1 MNIKKMSIFF
11 LAALV
16 SATTFLS
23 CNVKE
28 DNGGG
33 SDKEPEK
40 PTLTEIKFKAELPD
54 APAGFKT
61 TWSAGDEIVVYSVKG
76 NFTSKETMKATDV
89 TSDGK
94 TATFVSSGKLLKEA
108 EYFYGMLKDC
118 GVKGFKLKQYWSTD
132 NMDRCRDAVPSVT
145 VAGCDKNDMTLKF
158 QNMFSLLSMTVT
170 NPDTKYVRVS
180 GNNGEVINKNAFIAF
195 ADYTLSDNPS
205 PDFESTVSIRK
216 YVNGAG
222 TYHIGLRPDLL
233 LNSGYTIVACDA
245 SDNVIGRI
253 ASYETLE
260 TQPGKVYNAGE
271 IEALRELSPVFDESK
286 IALSLAAISDVHI
299 EGSSDAYANKFT
311 AALNQ
316 LKAKAAE
323 NDANGIDGV
332 LVAGDLIQK
341 AEVTMAQNFKALY
354 EEVFNPTDVPMIYTV
369 GNHDM
374 NPKYDWTPSTVA
386 QSVAMANT
394 FGDDYFKTDIDNTM
408 RNNYEARHCVIGG
421 YHILAVTPNGDQ
433 PITYSP
439 NVITWLDQ
447 QLDAITKTDP
457 NRYVIV
463 LTHPM
468 IYNTIYGSLLGEDGG
483 VWTSTLPNYWA
494 TRVLTGVLEKY
505 PQVVSFHGHLHF
517 PINDPRSLWQ
527 GKWTALGCGSTR
539 YMAIEPAGWEGISNT
554 PTVMND
560 ANNFSQGY
568 LVQFDVNGNMRIVKM
583 DFFNNGT
590 IGEPYVMQYPDAA
603 GANLAK
609 YNNVTR
615 KAANQAP
622 TMSTIEA
629 KDVKDNEA
637 ASVTFAAGK
646 DDEFVHHYVITLS
659 KGGNVV
665 ATKKILADFYLHPNT
680 SEMKSS
686 WTYGFGTLSES
697 GQYTVSVVAVDSWD
711 AESAPVTATFNCGDV
726 TPSEKVDKWV
736 DDAAGSQAISAS
748 GTPTGGDGWLTYADG
763 KVSWTANTTGHP
775 RTSTLTFEN
784 GSSFKLTQIAPA
796 DFKGG
801 WKFTTK
807 IFAGAGASAKAA
819 DPGVMSV
826 TFVDP
831 LKPATLKDVDGVEHT
846 NNIGLKGLFFD
857 TILDA
862 CVDINYEA
870 ETARIG
876 FFLDAR
882 DGSGQAVNGKYAAYI
897 PGIATRTDK
906 AWSSPWQYAETE
918 LGDPDYVWFWFSV
931 SEDFNTIQ
939 YTNRTENTPVEFQT
953 LTQYLNKTMNQIC
966 AISVVLSDT
975 NVFNHSTVSTTGN
988 KGIGVYSNVFQCN
1001 PKGHVGEFFTR
1012 K

>member
-1 MNIKKMSIFF
+1 MNIKKMSIFI

-158 QNMFSLLSMTVT
+158 QNMFSLLSVTVT

-271 IEALRELSPVFDESK
+271 IEAPRELSPVFDESK

-323 NDANGIDGV
+323 SDANGIDGV
-332 LVAGDLIQK
+332 MVVGDLIQR
-341 AEVTMAQNFKALY
+341 AEITMAQNFKALY
-354 EEVFNPTDVPMIYTV
+354 EDVFKPTEVPMIYTV

-568 LVQFDVNGNMRIVKM
+568 LVQFDVNGNMRVVKM

-622 TMSTIEA
+622 TMSTIDV
-629 KDVKDNEA
+629 KDVKEA
-637 ASVTFAAGK
+637 ETASVTFAAGK
-646 DDEFVHHYVITLS
+646 DDEFVHHYIVTLS
-659 KGGNVV
+659 KAGNVV
-665 ATKKILADFYLHPNT
+665 ATKKILADFYLHPKT

-686 WTYGFGTLSES
+686 WTVDFGTLSES
-697 GQYTVSVVAVDSWD
+697 GQYTVTVVAVDSWD
-711 AESAPVTATFNCGDV
+711 AESAPVSATFNCGDIA
-726 TPSEKVDKWV
+726 PSEKVELWEDDKSGSRELSGPV
-736 DDAAGSQAISAS
+736 ADNGKTAGV
-748 GTPTGGDGWLTYADG
+748 GGWLSYKDG
-763 KVSWTANTTGHP
+763 VASWTENTTGAP
-775 RTSTLTFEN
+775 RTATLELSN
-784 GSSFKLTQIAPA
+784 GSKITVNQVEAKDLAGNYTFYNYSFKSTGVSNTTIVNQNGRQHETAVEFKTVASPETINGHVHNLDLVGLYLDFAVPASFEIVNGTPVLYTYMSLDYQKVSNGTEVACITQLTNTVTY
-796 DFKGG
+796 GSHN
-801 WKFTTK
+801 
-807 IFAGAGASAKAA
+807 FA
-819 DPGVMSV
+819 
-826 TFVDP
+826 P
-831 LKPATLKDVDGVEHT
+831 LKFGVNDCNYAWIGWGLYDVFGT
-846 NNIGLKGLFFD
+846 PKFGLGTGDQRLVS
-857 TILDA
+857 TGMY
-862 CVDINYEA
+862 CC
-870 ETARIG
+870 G
-876 FFLDAR
+876 FSFVVR
-882 DGSGQAVNGKYAAYI
+882 GYAVGKYATIY
-897 PGIATRTDK
+897 
-906 AWSSPWQYAETE
+906 Q
-918 LGDPDYVWFWFSV
+918 
-931 SEDFNTIQ
+931 FNYNNSWT
-939 YTNRTENTPVEFQT
+939 YNGT
-953 LTQYLNKTMNQIC
+953 
-966 AISVVLSDT
+966 
-975 NVFNHSTVSTTGN
+975 
-988 KGIGVYSNVFQCN
+988 KGGGYFA
-1001 PKGHVGEFFTR
+1001 K

>member
-158 QNMFSLLSMTVT
+158 QNMFSLLSVTVT

-271 IEALRELSPVFDESK
+271 IEAPRELSPVFDESK

-354 EEVFNPTDVPMIYTV
+354 EEVFNPTDVPMIYTI

-394 FGDDYFKTDIDNTM
+394 FGDEYFKTDIDNTM

-539 YMAIEPAGWEGISNT
+539 YMAIEPAGWEGISST

-622 TMSTIEA
+622 TMSTIDV
-629 KDVKDNEA
+629 KDVKEA
-637 ASVTFAAGK
+637 ETASVTFAAGK
-646 DDEFVHHYVITLS
+646 DDEFVHHYIVTLS
-659 KGGNVV
+659 KAGNVV

-686 WTYGFGTLSES
+686 WTYGFGALES

-726 TPSEKVDKWV
+726 TPSEKIDKWV

-801 WKFTTK
+801 WKFTSK

-906 AWSSPWQYAETE
+906 AWASPWQYAETE
-918 LGDPDYVWFWFSV
+918 LGDPDYVWFWFTI
-931 SEDFNTIQ
+931 SEDFNTIM
-939 YTNRTENTPVEFQT
+939 YTNRTEKTPVEFQT
-953 LTQYLNKTMNQIC
+953 LTQYSNKTMNQIC

-988 KGIGVYSNVFQCN
+988 KGIGVYTNVFQCN
-1001 PKGHVGEFFTR
+1001 PKGNVGEFFTR

>member
-158 QNMFSLLSMTVT
+158 QNMFSLLSVTVT
-170 NPDTKYVRVS
+170 NPDTKYVWVS

-271 IEALRELSPVFDESK
+271 IEAPRELSPVFDESK

-539 YMAIEPAGWEGISNT
+539 YMAIEPAGWEGISST

-629 KDVKDNEA
+629 KDVKDTDA

-646 DDEFVHHYVITLS
+646 DDEFVHHYIVTLS
-659 KGGNVV
+659 KAGNVV

-686 WTYGFGTLSES
+686 WTYGFGALES

-726 TPSEKVDKWV
+726 TPSEKVELWENDK
-736 DDAAGSQAISAS
+736 AGSRELS
-748 GTPTGGDGWLTYADG
+748 GPVADNGKTAGVGGWLSYKDG
-763 KVSWTANTTGHP
+763 VASWTENTTGAP
-775 RTSTLTFEN
+775 RTATLELSN
-784 GSSFKLTQIAPA
+784 GSKITVNQVEAKDLAGNYTFYNYSFNASGVSNTTAVNHAGRQYETTVEFKAVNNPETINGHIHNLDLIGLYLDFVVPASFEIVNETPTLYTYMSLDYQKVSNGSEIACITELTNS
-796 DFKGG
+796 
-801 WKFTTK
+801 TTYK
-807 IFAGAGASAKAA
+807 TGYFA
-819 DPGVMSV
+819 
-826 TFVDP
+826 P
-831 LKPATLKDVDGVEHT
+831 LKFGVGDC
-846 NNIGLKGLFFD
+846 NYAWIGWGLDDLFGTPKFGIGTPSQRLVSAGMYCCGFSFVVKG
-857 TILDA
+857 
-862 CVDINYEA
+862 Y
-870 ETARIG
+870 
-876 FFLDAR
+876 
-882 DGSGQAVNGKYAAYI
+882 AVGKYATIY
-897 PGIATRTDK
+897 
-906 AWSSPWQYAETE
+906 Q
-918 LGDPDYVWFWFSV
+918 
-931 SEDFNTIQ
+931 FNYNNSWT
-939 YTNRTENTPVEFQT
+939 YNGT
-953 LTQYLNKTMNQIC
+953 
-966 AISVVLSDT
+966 
-975 NVFNHSTVSTTGN
+975 
-988 KGIGVYSNVFQCN
+988 KGGGYFA
-1001 PKGHVGEFFTR
+1001 K

>member
-1 MNIKKMSIFF
+1 MSIFF

-94 TATFVSSGKLLKEA
+94 TATFVSSGKFLKEA

-158 QNMFSLLSMTVT
+158 QNMFSLLSVTVT

-271 IEALRELSPVFDESK
+271 IEAPRELSPVFDESK

-311 AALNQ
+311 SALNQ
-316 LKAKAAE
+316 LKVKAAE
-323 NDANGIDGV
+323 SDANGIDGV
-332 LVAGDLIQK
+332 MVVGDLIQR
-341 AEVTMAQNFKALY
+341 AEITMAQNFKALY
-354 EEVFNPTDVPMIYTV
+354 EDVFKPTEVPMIYTI

-386 QSVAMANT
+386 QSVAMSNT
-394 FGDDYFKTDIDNTM
+394 FGDEYFKTDIDNTM

-539 YMAIEPAGWEGISNT
+539 YMAIEPAGWEGISST

-609 YNNVTR
+609 YNNMAR

-697 GQYTVSVVAVDSWD
+697 GQYTVTVVAVDSWD
-711 AESAPVTATFNCGDV
+711 AESAPVSATFNCGDV
-726 TPSEKVDKWV
+726 TPSEKVELWEDDKSGSRELSGPV
-736 DDAAGSQAISAS
+736 ADNGKTAGV
-748 GTPTGGDGWLTYADG
+748 GGWLSYKDG
-763 KVSWTANTTGHP
+763 VASWTENTTGAP
-775 RTSTLTFEN
+775 RTATLELSN
-784 GSSFKLTQIAPA
+784 GSKITVNQVEAKDLAGNYTFYNYSFKAS
-796 DFKGG
+796 GVSN
-801 WKFTTK
+801 TK
-807 IFAGAGASAKAA
+807 IVNNGKRQHETTVEFKAVENPEILNGHVHNLDLVGLYLDFAVPASLEIV
-819 DPGVMSV
+819 DGTPVIYTYMSLDYQKV
-826 TFVDP
+826 SNGSEVACITELTNTTGYGKGYFAP
-831 LKPATLKDVDGVEHT
+831 LKFGVDGCNHAW
-846 NNIGLKGLFFD
+846 IGWG
-857 TILDA
+857 
-862 CVDINYEA
+862 VDDIFGSPKFG
-870 ETARIG
+870 IG
-876 FFLDAR
+876 TGAQRL
-882 DGSGQAVNGKYAAYI
+882 
-897 PGIATRTDK
+897 
-906 AWSSPWQYAETE
+906 
-918 LGDPDYVWFWFSV
+918 V
-931 SEDFNTIQ
+931 SEGMYCCGFSFVTKGYKEGGYTTIYQFNYNNKWT
-939 YTNRTENTPVEFQT
+939 YNGTNGGGYFA
-953 LTQYLNKTMNQIC
+953 K
-966 AISVVLSDT
+966 
-975 NVFNHSTVSTTGN
+975 
-988 KGIGVYSNVFQCN
+988 K
-1001 PKGHVGEFFTR
+1001 
-1012 K
+1012 

>member
-158 QNMFSLLSMTVT
+158 QNMFSLLSVTVT

-271 IEALRELSPVFDESK
+271 IEAPRELSPVFDESK

-483 VWTSTLPNYWA
+483 VWTSTQPNYWA

-539 YMAIEPAGWEGISNT
+539 YMAIEPAGWEGISST

-726 TPSEKVDKWV
+726 TPSEKVELWENDKSGSRELSGPV
-736 DDAAGSQAISAS
+736 ADNGKTAGV
-748 GTPTGGDGWLTYADG
+748 GGWLSYKDG
-763 KVSWTANTTGHP
+763 VASWTENTTGAP
-775 RTSTLTFEN
+775 RTATLELSN
-784 GSSFKLTQIAPA
+784 GSKITVNQVEAKDLAGNYTFYNYSFKAT
-796 DFKGG
+796 GVSN
-801 WKFTTK
+801 TK
-807 IFAGAGASAKAA
+807 IVNNDKRQHETTVEFKAVENPEILNGHVHNLDLVGLYLDFAVPASLEIV
-819 DPGVMSV
+819 DGTPVIYTYMSLDYQKV
-826 TFVDP
+826 SNGTEVACITELTNTTGYGTGYFAP
-831 LKPATLKDVDGVEHT
+831 LKFGVDGCNHAW
-846 NNIGLKGLFFD
+846 IGWG
-857 TILDA
+857 
-862 CVDINYEA
+862 VDDIFGA
-870 ETARIG
+870 PKFGIG
-876 FFLDAR
+876 T
-882 DGSGQAVNGKYAAYI
+882 GSQ
-897 PGIATRTDK
+897 R
-906 AWSSPWQYAETE
+906 
-918 LGDPDYVWFWFSV
+918 LV
-931 SEDFNTIQ
+931 SEGMYCCGFSFVTKGYKEGGYTTIYQFNYNNKWT
-939 YTNRTENTPVEFQT
+939 YNGTNGGGYFA
-953 LTQYLNKTMNQIC
+953 K
-966 AISVVLSDT
+966 
-975 NVFNHSTVSTTGN
+975 
-988 KGIGVYSNVFQCN
+988 K
-1001 PKGHVGEFFTR
+1001 
-1012 K
+1012 

>member
-1 MNIKKMSIFF
+1 MSIFF

-28 DNGGG
+28 DNGGNSG
-33 SDKEPEK
+33 KEPEQ
-40 PTLTEIKFKAELPD
+40 PSVTEIKFKAELPD

-61 TWSAGDEIVVYSVKG
+61 TWSEGDEIVVYSVKG
-76 NFTSKETMKATDV
+76 NFTSKETMKATEV

-145 VAGCDKNDMTLKF
+145 VAACDKNDMTLKF
-158 QNMFSLLSMTVT
+158 QNMFSLLSVTVT
-170 NPDTKYVRVS
+170 NPDTKCVKVS

-195 ADYTLSDNPS
+195 ADYELSDNPS
-205 PDFESTVSIRK
+205 PDYESTVSIRK

-222 TYHIGLRPDLL
+222 TYYIGLRPDLL

-260 TQPGKVYNAGE
+260 TESGKVYNAGE
-271 IEALRELSPVFDESK
+271 IEAPRELSPVFDESK

-299 EGSSDAYANKFT
+299 EGSSDAYAGKFT
-311 AALNQ
+311 SALNQ

-323 NDANGIDGV
+323 SDANGIDGV
-332 LVAGDLIQK
+332 MVVGDLIQR
-341 AEVTMAQNFKALY
+341 AEVTMAQNFKAIY
-354 EEVFNPTDVPMIYTV
+354 EEVFKPTEVPMIYTI

-374 NPKYDWTPSTVA
+374 NPEYKWTPSTVA
-386 QSVAMANT
+386 QSVALTNT
-394 FGDDYFKTDIDNTM
+394 LGDEYFKTDIDNTM

-439 NVITWLDQ
+439 NVISWLDQ
-447 QLDAITKTDP
+447 QLEAITKTDP

-468 IYNTIYGSLLGEDGG
+468 IYNTIYGSLLGEEGG
-483 VWTSTLPNYWA
+483 IWEYMAHYWA
-494 TRVLTGVLEKY
+494 TSALTGVLEKY

-539 YMAIEPAGWEGISNT
+539 YMAIEPAGWEGVSST

-568 LVQFDVNGNMRIVKM
+568 LVQFDVNGNMRIIKM

-629 KDVKDNEA
+629 KDVKEAEA
-637 ASVTFAAGK
+637 ATVTFAAGK
-646 DDEFVHHYVITLS
+646 DDEFVHHYVVTLS
-659 KGGNVV
+659 KAGNVV
-665 ATKKILADFYLHPNT
+665 ATKKILADFYLHPKT

-686 WTYGFGTLSES
+686 WTVDFGTLSES
-697 GQYTVSVVAVDSWD
+697 GQYTVTVVAVDSWD
-711 AESAPVTATFNCGDV
+711 AESAPLTATFNCGDV
-726 TPSEKVDKWV
+726 TPAEKVDKWV
-736 DDAAGSQAISAS
+736 DDAAGSQEISAS

-763 KVSWTANTTGHP
+763 KVSWTANATGLP
-775 RTSTLTFEN
+775 RTATLTFEN
-784 GSSFKLTQIAPA
+784 GSFFKLTQVSPA
-796 DFKGG
+796 DFKGN
-801 WKFTTK
+801 WNLTSK
-807 IFAGAGASAKAA
+807 IFAKVSPFAKAA
-819 DPGVMSV
+819 DPGTTAV

-831 LKPATLKDVDGVEHT
+831 LKPVTLKDAEGVEHT
-846 NNIGLKGLFFD
+846 NNIGVKGLYFD

-870 ETARIG
+870 KTVRVG

-882 DGSGQAVNGKYAAYI
+882 DGSGQAVNGKYAVYI
-897 PGIATRTDK
+897 PGLATRTDQ
-906 AWSSPWQYAETE
+906 AWYTPWQYAETE
-918 LGDPDYVWFWFSV
+918 LGDPDYVWFWFTV
-931 SEDFNTIQ
+931 TNNFNTIM
-939 YTNRTENTPVEFQT
+939 YTNRVTNNVEFQT
-953 LTQYLNKTMNQIC
+953 LTQYSNKTMNQIC
-966 AISVVLSDT
+966 GISIVLSNT
-975 NVFNHSTVSTTGN
+975 NVFNHSTVNTGN
-988 KGIGVYSNVFQCN
+988 SGLSTYSNVYQCN
-1001 PKGHVGEFFTR
+1001 PKGQSGEFFTR

>member
-158 QNMFSLLSMTVT
+158 QNMFSLLSVTVT

-222 TYHIGLRPDLL
+222 TYHIGLLPDLL

-271 IEALRELSPVFDESK
+271 IEAPRELSPVFDESK

-539 YMAIEPAGWEGISNT
+539 YMAIEPAGWEGISST

-646 DDEFVHHYVITLS
+646 DDEFVHHYIVTLS
-659 KGGNVV
+659 KAGNVV
-665 ATKKILADFYLHPNT
+665 ATKKILADFYLHPKT

-686 WTYGFGTLSES
+686 WTVDFGTLSES
-697 GQYTVSVVAVDSWD
+697 GQYTVTVVAVDSWD
-711 AESAPVTATFNCGDV
+711 AESAPVSATFNCGDV
-726 TPSEKVDKWV
+726 TPSEKVELWENDKSGSRELSGPV
-736 DDAAGSQAISAS
+736 ADNGKTAGVGGWLSYKDGVAS
-748 GTPTGGDGWLTYADG
+748 WTENTTGAPRTATLELSNGSKITVNQVEAKDLAGNYTFYNYSFNASGVSNTTVVNHAGRQYETAVEFKAVNNPETINGHIHNLDLIGLYLDFVVPASFEIVNGTPTLYTYMSLDYQ
-763 KVSWTANTTGHP
+763 KVS
-775 RTSTLTFEN
+775 N
-784 GSSFKLTQIAPA
+784 GSEIACITELTNS
-796 DFKGG
+796 
-801 WKFTTK
+801 TTYK
-807 IFAGAGASAKAA
+807 TGYFA
-819 DPGVMSV
+819 
-826 TFVDP
+826 P
-831 LKPATLKDVDGVEHT
+831 LKFGVGDC
-846 NNIGLKGLFFD
+846 NYAWIGWGLDDLFGTPKFGIGTPSQRLVSAGMYCCGFSFVVKG
-857 TILDA
+857 
-862 CVDINYEA
+862 Y
-870 ETARIG
+870 
-876 FFLDAR
+876 
-882 DGSGQAVNGKYAAYI
+882 AVGKYATIY
-897 PGIATRTDK
+897 
-906 AWSSPWQYAETE
+906 Q
-918 LGDPDYVWFWFSV
+918 
-931 SEDFNTIQ
+931 FNYNNSWT
-939 YTNRTENTPVEFQT
+939 YNGT
-953 LTQYLNKTMNQIC
+953 
-966 AISVVLSDT
+966 
-975 NVFNHSTVSTTGN
+975 
-988 KGIGVYSNVFQCN
+988 KGGGYFA
-1001 PKGHVGEFFTR
+1001 K

>member
-158 QNMFSLLSMTVT
+158 QNMFSLLSVTVT

-271 IEALRELSPVFDESK
+271 IEAPRELSPVFDESK

-394 FGDDYFKTDIDNTM
+394 FGDEYFKTDIDNTM

-539 YMAIEPAGWEGISNT
+539 YMAIEPAGWEGISST

-659 KGGNVV
+659 KAGNVV
-665 ATKKILADFYLHPNT
+665 ATKKILADFYLHPKT

-686 WTYGFGTLSES
+686 WTVDFGTLSES

-711 AESAPVTATFNCGDV
+711 AESAPVSATFNCGDV
-726 TPSEKVDKWV
+726 TPSEKVELWENDKSGSRELSGPV
-736 DDAAGSQAISAS
+736 ADNGKTAGVGGWLSYKDGVAS
-748 GTPTGGDGWLTYADG
+748 WTENTTGAPRTATLELSNGSKITVNQVEAKDLAGNYTFYNYSFNASGVSNTTVVNHAGRQYETAVEFKAVNNPETINGHIHNLDLIGLYLDFVVPASFEIVNGTPTLYTYMSLDYQ
-763 KVSWTANTTGHP
+763 KVS
-775 RTSTLTFEN
+775 N
-784 GSSFKLTQIAPA
+784 GSEIACITELTNS
-796 DFKGG
+796 
-801 WKFTTK
+801 TTYK
-807 IFAGAGASAKAA
+807 TGYFA
-819 DPGVMSV
+819 
-826 TFVDP
+826 P
-831 LKPATLKDVDGVEHT
+831 LKFGVGDC
-846 NNIGLKGLFFD
+846 NYAWIGWGLDDLFGTPKFGIGTPSQRLVSAGMYCCGFSFVVKG
-857 TILDA
+857 
-862 CVDINYEA
+862 Y
-870 ETARIG
+870 
-876 FFLDAR
+876 
-882 DGSGQAVNGKYAAYI
+882 AVGKYATIY
-897 PGIATRTDK
+897 
-906 AWSSPWQYAETE
+906 Q
-918 LGDPDYVWFWFSV
+918 
-931 SEDFNTIQ
+931 FNYNNSWT
-939 YTNRTENTPVEFQT
+939 YNGT
-953 LTQYLNKTMNQIC
+953 
-966 AISVVLSDT
+966 
-975 NVFNHSTVSTTGN
+975 
-988 KGIGVYSNVFQCN
+988 KGGGYFA
-1001 PKGHVGEFFTR
+1001 K

>member
-1 MNIKKMSIFF
+1 MNIKKMSIFI

-94 TATFVSSGKLLKEA
+94 IATFVSTGKLLKEA

-118 GVKGFKLKQYWSTD
+118 GIKGFKLKQYWSTD

-158 QNMFSLLSMTVT
+158 QNMFSLLSVTVT
-170 NPDTKYVRVS
+170 NPDTKYVKVS

-245 SDNVIGRI
+245 SDNVIGRV

-260 TQPGKVYNAGE
+260 TEPGKVYNAGE
-271 IEALRELSPVFDESK
+271 IEAPHELSPVFDESK

-323 NDANGIDGV
+323 SDANGIDGV
-332 LVAGDLIQK
+332 LVVGDLIQR
-341 AEVTMAQNFKALY
+341 AEITMAQNFKALY
-354 EEVFNPTDVPMIYTV
+354 EDVFKPTEVPMIYTI

-394 FGDDYFKTDIDNTM
+394 FGDEYFKTDIDNTM

-447 QLDAITKTDP
+447 QLDAITETDP

-539 YMAIEPAGWEGISNT
+539 YMAIEPAGWEGISST

-659 KGGNVV
+659 KAGNVA
-665 ATKKILADFYLHPNT
+665 ATKKILADFYLHPKT

-686 WTYGFGTLSES
+686 WTVDFGTLSES
-697 GQYTVSVVAVDSWD
+697 GQYTVTVVAVDSWD
-711 AESAPVTATFNCGDV
+711 AESAPVSATFNCGDV
-726 TPSEKVDKWV
+726 TPSEKVELWENDKSGSRELSGPV
-736 DDAAGSQAISAS
+736 ADNGKTAGV
-748 GTPTGGDGWLTYADG
+748 GGWLSYKDG
-763 KVSWTANTTGHP
+763 VASWTENTTGAP
-775 RTSTLTFEN
+775 RTATLELSN
-784 GSSFKLTQIAPA
+784 GSKITVNQVEAKDLAGNYTFYNYSFKAT
-796 DFKGG
+796 GVSN
-801 WKFTTK
+801 TK
-807 IFAGAGASAKAA
+807 IVNNDKRQHETTVEFKAVENPEILNGHVHNLDLVGLYLDFAVPASLEIV
-819 DPGVMSV
+819 DGTPVIYTYMSLDYQKV
-826 TFVDP
+826 SNGSEVACITELTNTTGYGKGYFAP
-831 LKPATLKDVDGVEHT
+831 LKFGVDGCNHAW
-846 NNIGLKGLFFD
+846 IGWG
-857 TILDA
+857 
-862 CVDINYEA
+862 VDDIFGSPKFG
-870 ETARIG
+870 IG
-876 FFLDAR
+876 TGAQRL
-882 DGSGQAVNGKYAAYI
+882 
-897 PGIATRTDK
+897 
-906 AWSSPWQYAETE
+906 
-918 LGDPDYVWFWFSV
+918 V
-931 SEDFNTIQ
+931 SEGMYCCGFSFVTKGYKEGGYTTIYQFNYNNKWT
-939 YTNRTENTPVEFQT
+939 YNGTNGGGYFA
-953 LTQYLNKTMNQIC
+953 K
-966 AISVVLSDT
+966 
-975 NVFNHSTVSTTGN
+975 
-988 KGIGVYSNVFQCN
+988 K
-1001 PKGHVGEFFTR
+1001 
-1012 K
+1012 

>member
-158 QNMFSLLSMTVT
+158 QNMFSLLSVTVT
-170 NPDTKYVRVS
+170 NPDTKYVWVS

-271 IEALRELSPVFDESK
+271 IEAPRELSPVFDESK

-394 FGDDYFKTDIDNTM
+394 FGDEYFKTDIDNTM

-447 QLDAITKTDP
+447 QLETITKTDP

-568 LVQFDVNGNMRIVKM
+568 LVQFDVNGNMRVVKM

-629 KDVKDNEA
+629 KDVKDTDA

-646 DDEFVHHYVITLS
+646 DDEFVHHYIVTLS
-659 KGGNVV
+659 KAGNVV

-686 WTYGFGTLSES
+686 WTYGFGALES

-807 IFAGAGASAKAA
+807 IFAGAGASVKAA

-906 AWSSPWQYAETE
+906 AWASPWQYAETE
-918 LGDPDYVWFWFSV
+918 LGDPDYVWFWFTI
-931 SEDFNTIQ
+931 SEDFNTIM
-939 YTNRTENTPVEFQT
+939 YTNRTEKTPVEFQT

>member
-1 MNIKKMSIFF
+1 MSIFF

-94 TATFVSSGKLLKEA
+94 TATFVSTGKLLKEA

-118 GVKGFKLKQYWSTD
+118 GIKGFKLKQYWSTD

-158 QNMFSLLSMTVT
+158 QNMFSLLSVTVT
-170 NPDTKYVRVS
+170 NPDTKYVKVS

-271 IEALRELSPVFDESK
+271 IEAPRELSPVFDESK

-311 AALNQ
+311 SALNQ
-316 LKAKAAE
+316 LKVKAAE
-323 NDANGIDGV
+323 SDANGIDGV
-332 LVAGDLIQK
+332 MVVGDLIQR
-341 AEVTMAQNFKALY
+341 AEITMAQNFKALY
-354 EEVFNPTDVPMIYTV
+354 EDVFKPTEVPMIYTI

-394 FGDDYFKTDIDNTM
+394 FGDEYFKTDIDNTM

-568 LVQFDVNGNMRIVKM
+568 LVQFDVNGNMRVVKM

-622 TMSTIEA
+622 TMSTIDV
-629 KDVKDNEA
+629 KDVKEA
-637 ASVTFAAGK
+637 ETASVTFAAGK
-646 DDEFVHHYVITLS
+646 DDEFVHHYIVTLF
-659 KGGNVV
+659 KAGNVV
-665 ATKKILADFYLHPNT
+665 ATKKILADFYLHPKT

-686 WTYGFGTLSES
+686 WTVDFGTLSES
-697 GQYTVSVVAVDSWD
+697 GQYTVTVVAVDSWD
-711 AESAPVTATFNCGDV
+711 AESAPVSATFNCGDV
-726 TPSEKVDKWV
+726 TPSEKVELWENDKSGSRELSGPV
-736 DDAAGSQAISAS
+736 ADNGKTAGV
-748 GTPTGGDGWLTYADG
+748 GGWLSYKDG
-763 KVSWTANTTGHP
+763 VASWTENTTGAP
-775 RTSTLTFEN
+775 RTATLELSN
-784 GSSFKLTQIAPA
+784 GSKITVNQVEAKDLAGNYTFYNYSFKAT
-796 DFKGG
+796 GVSN
-801 WKFTTK
+801 TK
-807 IFAGAGASAKAA
+807 IVNNDKRQHETTVEFKAVENPEILNGHVHNLDLVGLYLDFAVPASLEIV
-819 DPGVMSV
+819 DGTPVIYTYMSLDYQKV
-826 TFVDP
+826 SNGSEVACITELTNTTGYGKGYFAP
-831 LKPATLKDVDGVEHT
+831 LKFGVDGCNHAW
-846 NNIGLKGLFFD
+846 IGWG
-857 TILDA
+857 
-862 CVDINYEA
+862 VDDIFGSPKFG
-870 ETARIG
+870 IG
-876 FFLDAR
+876 TGAQRL
-882 DGSGQAVNGKYAAYI
+882 
-897 PGIATRTDK
+897 
-906 AWSSPWQYAETE
+906 
-918 LGDPDYVWFWFSV
+918 V
-931 SEDFNTIQ
+931 SEGMYCCGFSFVTKGYKEGGYTTIYQFNYNNKWT
-939 YTNRTENTPVEFQT
+939 YNGTNGGGYFA
-953 LTQYLNKTMNQIC
+953 K
-966 AISVVLSDT
+966 
-975 NVFNHSTVSTTGN
+975 
-988 KGIGVYSNVFQCN
+988 K
-1001 PKGHVGEFFTR
+1001 
-1012 K
+1012 

>member
-1 MNIKKMSIFF
+1 MSIFF

-16 SATTFLS
+16 SAATILS
-23 CNVKE
+23 CNIKE
-28 DNGGG
+28 DNGNSGK
-33 SDKEPEK
+33 DPEK
-40 PTLTEIKFKAELPD
+40 PAATEIKLKAELPD

-158 QNMFSLLSMTVT
+158 QNMFSLLSVTVT

-271 IEALRELSPVFDESK
+271 IEAPRELSPVFDESK

-316 LKAKAAE
+316 LKVKAAE
-323 NDANGIDGV
+323 SDANGIDGV
-332 LVAGDLIQK
+332 MVVGDLIQR
-341 AEVTMAQNFKALY
+341 AEITMAQNFKALY
-354 EEVFNPTDVPMIYTV
+354 EDVFKPTEVPMIYTI

-394 FGDDYFKTDIDNTM
+394 FGDEYFKTDIDNTM

-568 LVQFDVNGNMRIVKM
+568 LVQFDVNGNMRVVKM

-603 GANLAK
+603 GTNLVK

-615 KAANQAP
+615 KATNQAP
-622 TMSTIEA
+622 TMSTIDV
-629 KDVKDNEA
+629 KDVKEA
-637 ASVTFAAGK
+637 ETASVTFAAGK
-646 DDEFVHHYVITLS
+646 DDEFVHHYIVTLS
-659 KGGNVV
+659 KAGTVV
-665 ATKKILADFYLHPNT
+665 ATKKILADFYLHPKT

-686 WTYGFGTLSES
+686 WTVDFGTLSES
-697 GQYTVSVVAVDSWD
+697 GQYTVTVVAVDSWD
-711 AESAPVTATFNCGDV
+711 AESAPVSATFNCGDV
-726 TPSEKVDKWV
+726 TPSEKVELWENDKSGSRELSGPV
-736 DDAAGSQAISAS
+736 ADNGKTAGV
-748 GTPTGGDGWLTYADG
+748 GGWLSYKDG
-763 KVSWTANTTGHP
+763 VASWTENTTGAP
-775 RTSTLTFEN
+775 RTATLELSN
-784 GSSFKLTQIAPA
+784 GSKITVNQVEAKDLAGNYTFYNYSFKTT
-796 DFKGG
+796 GVSN
-801 WKFTTK
+801 TK
-807 IFAGAGASAKAA
+807 IVNQNGRQHETAVEFKTVASPETINGHVHNLDLVGLYLDFAVPASFEIVNGT
-819 DPGVMSV
+819 PVLYTYMSLDYQKVSNGTEVACITQLTNTV
-826 TFVDP
+826 TYGSHNFAP
-831 LKPATLKDVDGVEHT
+831 LKFGVNDCNYAWIGWGLYDVFGT
-846 NNIGLKGLFFD
+846 PKFGLGTGDQRLVS
-857 TILDA
+857 TGMY
-862 CVDINYEA
+862 CC
-870 ETARIG
+870 G
-876 FFLDAR
+876 FSFVVR
-882 DGSGQAVNGKYAAYI
+882 GYAVGKYATIY
-897 PGIATRTDK
+897 
-906 AWSSPWQYAETE
+906 Q
-918 LGDPDYVWFWFSV
+918 
-931 SEDFNTIQ
+931 FNYNNSWT
-939 YTNRTENTPVEFQT
+939 YNGT
-953 LTQYLNKTMNQIC
+953 
-966 AISVVLSDT
+966 
-975 NVFNHSTVSTTGN
+975 
-988 KGIGVYSNVFQCN
+988 KGGGYFA
-1001 PKGHVGEFFTR
+1001 K

>member
-1 MNIKKMSIFF
+1 MSIFI

-94 TATFVSSGKLLKEA
+94 IATFVSTGKLLKEA

-118 GVKGFKLKQYWSTD
+118 GIKGFKLKQYWSTD

-158 QNMFSLLSMTVT
+158 QNMFSLLSVTVT
-170 NPDTKYVRVS
+170 NPDTKYVKVS

-245 SDNVIGRI
+245 SDNVIGRV

-260 TQPGKVYNAGE
+260 TEPGKVYNAGE
-271 IEALRELSPVFDESK
+271 IEAPHELSPVFDESK

-323 NDANGIDGV
+323 SDANGIDGV
-332 LVAGDLIQK
+332 LVVGDLIQR
-341 AEVTMAQNFKALY
+341 AEITMAQNFKALY
-354 EEVFNPTDVPMIYTV
+354 EDVFKPTEVPMIYTI

-374 NPKYDWTPSTVA
+374 NPKYDRTPSTVA

-394 FGDDYFKTDIDNTM
+394 FGDEYFKTDIDNTM

-539 YMAIEPAGWEGISNT
+539 YMAIEPAGWEGISST

-659 KGGNVV
+659 KAGNVA
-665 ATKKILADFYLHPNT
+665 ATKKILADFYLHPKT

-686 WTYGFGTLSES
+686 WTVDFGTLSES
-697 GQYTVSVVAVDSWD
+697 GQYTVTVVAVDSWD
-711 AESAPVTATFNCGDV
+711 AESAPVSATFNCGDV
-726 TPSEKVDKWV
+726 TPSEKVELWENDKSGSRELSGPV
-736 DDAAGSQAISAS
+736 ADNGKTAGV
-748 GTPTGGDGWLTYADG
+748 GGWLSYKDG
-763 KVSWTANTTGHP
+763 VASWTENTTGAP
-775 RTSTLTFEN
+775 RTATLELSN
-784 GSSFKLTQIAPA
+784 GSKITVNQVEAKDLAGNYTFYNYSFKAT
-796 DFKGG
+796 GVSN
-801 WKFTTK
+801 TK
-807 IFAGAGASAKAA
+807 IVNNDKRQHETTVEFKAVENPEILNGHVHNLDLVGLYLDFAVPASLEIV
-819 DPGVMSV
+819 DGTPVIYTYMSLDYQKV
-826 TFVDP
+826 SNGSEVACITELTNTTGYGKGYFAP
-831 LKPATLKDVDGVEHT
+831 LKFGVDGCNHAW
-846 NNIGLKGLFFD
+846 IGWG
-857 TILDA
+857 
-862 CVDINYEA
+862 VDDIFGSPKFG
-870 ETARIG
+870 IG
-876 FFLDAR
+876 TGAQRL
-882 DGSGQAVNGKYAAYI
+882 
-897 PGIATRTDK
+897 
-906 AWSSPWQYAETE
+906 
-918 LGDPDYVWFWFSV
+918 V
-931 SEDFNTIQ
+931 SEGMYCCGFSFVTKGYKEGGYTTIYQFNYNNKWT
-939 YTNRTENTPVEFQT
+939 YNGTNGGGYFA
-953 LTQYLNKTMNQIC
+953 K
-966 AISVVLSDT
+966 
-975 NVFNHSTVSTTGN
+975 
-988 KGIGVYSNVFQCN
+988 K
-1001 PKGHVGEFFTR
+1001 
-1012 K
+1012 

>member
-158 QNMFSLLSMTVT
+158 QNMFSLLSVTVT

-260 TQPGKVYNAGE
+260 TQPSKVYNAGE
-271 IEALRELSPVFDESK
+271 IEAPRELSPVFDESK

-311 AALNQ
+311 SALNQ
-316 LKAKAAE
+316 LKVKAAE
-323 NDANGIDGV
+323 SDANGIDGV
-332 LVAGDLIQK
+332 MVVGDLIQR
-341 AEVTMAQNFKALY
+341 AEITMAQNFKALY
-354 EEVFNPTDVPMIYTV
+354 EDVFKPTEVPMIYTI

-394 FGDDYFKTDIDNTM
+394 FGDEYFKTDIDNTM

-447 QLDAITKTDP
+447 QLETITKTDP

-539 YMAIEPAGWEGISNT
+539 YMAIEPAGWEGISST

-726 TPSEKVDKWV
+726 TPSEKVELWEVDKSGSRELSGPV
-736 DDAAGSQAISAS
+736 ADNGKTAGV
-748 GTPTGGDGWLTYADG
+748 GGWLSYKDG
-763 KVSWTANTTGHP
+763 VASWTENTTGAP
-775 RTSTLTFEN
+775 RTATLELSN
-784 GSSFKLTQIAPA
+784 GSKITVNQVEAKDLAGNYTFYNYSFKAT
-796 DFKGG
+796 GVSN
-801 WKFTTK
+801 TK
-807 IFAGAGASAKAA
+807 IVNNDKRQHETTVEFKAVENPEILNGHVHNLDLVGLYLDFAVPASLEIV
-819 DPGVMSV
+819 DGTPVIYTYMSLDYQKV
-826 TFVDP
+826 SNGSEVACITELTNTTGYGKGYFAP
-831 LKPATLKDVDGVEHT
+831 LKFGVDGCNHAW
-846 NNIGLKGLFFD
+846 IGWGVDDIFGSPKFGLG
-857 TILDA
+857 TGAQRL
-862 CVDINYEA
+862 
-870 ETARIG
+870 
-876 FFLDAR
+876 
-882 DGSGQAVNGKYAAYI
+882 
-897 PGIATRTDK
+897 
-906 AWSSPWQYAETE
+906 
-918 LGDPDYVWFWFSV
+918 V
-931 SEDFNTIQ
+931 SEGMYCCGFSFVTKGYKEGGYTTIYQFNYNNKWT
-939 YTNRTENTPVEFQT
+939 YNGTNGGGYFA
-953 LTQYLNKTMNQIC
+953 K
-966 AISVVLSDT
+966 
-975 NVFNHSTVSTTGN
+975 
-988 KGIGVYSNVFQCN
+988 K
-1001 PKGHVGEFFTR
+1001 
-1012 K
+1012 

>member
-1 MNIKKMSIFF
+1 MSIFF

-158 QNMFSLLSMTVT
+158 QNMFSLLSVTVT

-271 IEALRELSPVFDESK
+271 IEAPRELSPVFDESK

-311 AALNQ
+311 SALNQ
-316 LKAKAAE
+316 LKVKAAE
-323 NDANGIDGV
+323 SDANGIDGV
-332 LVAGDLIQK
+332 MVVGDLIQR
-341 AEVTMAQNFKALY
+341 AEITMAQNFKALY
-354 EEVFNPTDVPMIYTV
+354 EDVFKPTEVPMIYTI

-386 QSVAMANT
+386 QSVAMSNT
-394 FGDDYFKTDIDNTM
+394 FGDEYFKTDIDNTM

-447 QLDAITKTDP
+447 QLDAITKTNP

-539 YMAIEPAGWEGISNT
+539 YMAIEPAGWEGISST

-622 TMSTIEA
+622 TMSTIET
-629 KDVKDNEA
+629 KDVKESET

-646 DDEFVHHYVITLS
+646 DDEFVHHYVVTLS
-659 KGGNVV
+659 KAGNVV
-665 ATKKILADFYLHPNT
+665 ATKKILADFYLHPKT

-686 WTYGFGTLSES
+686 WTVDFGTLSES

-726 TPSEKVDKWV
+726 TPSEKVELWEDDKSGSRELSGPV
-736 DDAAGSQAISAS
+736 ADNGKTAGV
-748 GTPTGGDGWLTYADG
+748 GGWLSYKDG
-763 KVSWTANTTGHP
+763 VAYWTENTTGAP
-775 RTSTLTFEN
+775 RTATLELSN
-784 GSSFKLTQIAPA
+784 GSKITVNQVEAKDLAGNYTFYNYSFKAT
-796 DFKGG
+796 GVSN
-801 WKFTTK
+801 TK
-807 IFAGAGASAKAA
+807 IVNNDKRQHETTVEFKAVENPEILNGHVHNLDLVGMYLDFAVPASLEIV
-819 DPGVMSV
+819 DGTPVIYTYMSLDYQKV
-826 TFVDP
+826 SNGSEVACITELTNTTGYGKGYFAP
-831 LKPATLKDVDGVEHT
+831 LKFGVDGCNHAW
-846 NNIGLKGLFFD
+846 IGWGVDDIFGSPKFGLG
-857 TILDA
+857 TGAQRL
-862 CVDINYEA
+862 
-870 ETARIG
+870 
-876 FFLDAR
+876 
-882 DGSGQAVNGKYAAYI
+882 
-897 PGIATRTDK
+897 
-906 AWSSPWQYAETE
+906 
-918 LGDPDYVWFWFSV
+918 V
-931 SEDFNTIQ
+931 SEGMYCCGFSFVTKGYKEGGYTTIYQFNYNNKWT
-939 YTNRTENTPVEFQT
+939 YNGTNGGGYFA
-953 LTQYLNKTMNQIC
+953 K
-966 AISVVLSDT
+966 
-975 NVFNHSTVSTTGN
+975 
-988 KGIGVYSNVFQCN
+988 K
-1001 PKGHVGEFFTR
+1001 
-1012 K
+1012 

>member
-76 NFTSKETMKATDV
+76 NFTSKEAMKATDV

-158 QNMFSLLSMTVT
+158 QNMFSLLSVTVT

-271 IEALRELSPVFDESK
+271 IEAPRELSPVFDESK

-539 YMAIEPAGWEGISNT
+539 YMAIEPAGWEGISST

-665 ATKKILADFYLHPNT
+665 ASKKILADFYLHPNT

-697 GQYTVSVVAVDSWD
+697 GQYTVTVVAVDSWD

-726 TPSEKVDKWV
+726 TPSEKVELWENDKSGSRELSGPV
-736 DDAAGSQAISAS
+736 ADNGKTAGV
-748 GTPTGGDGWLTYADG
+748 GGWLSYKDG
-763 KVSWTANTTGHP
+763 VASWTENTTGAP
-775 RTSTLTFEN
+775 RTATLELSN
-784 GSSFKLTQIAPA
+784 GSKITVNQVEAKDLAGNYTFYNYSFKAT
-796 DFKGG
+796 GVSN
-801 WKFTTK
+801 TK
-807 IFAGAGASAKAA
+807 IVNNDKRQHETTVEFKAVENPEILNGHVHNLDLVGLYLDFAVPASLEIV
-819 DPGVMSV
+819 DGTPVIYTYMSLDYQKV
-826 TFVDP
+826 SNGSEVACITELTNTTGYGKGYFAP
-831 LKPATLKDVDGVEHT
+831 LKFGVDGCNHAW
-846 NNIGLKGLFFD
+846 IGWG
-857 TILDA
+857 
-862 CVDINYEA
+862 VDDIFGSPKFG
-870 ETARIG
+870 IG
-876 FFLDAR
+876 TGTQRL
-882 DGSGQAVNGKYAAYI
+882 
-897 PGIATRTDK
+897 
-906 AWSSPWQYAETE
+906 
-918 LGDPDYVWFWFSV
+918 V
-931 SEDFNTIQ
+931 SEGMYCCGFSFVTKGYKEGGYTTIYQFNYNNKWT
-939 YTNRTENTPVEFQT
+939 YNGTNGGGYFA
-953 LTQYLNKTMNQIC
+953 K
-966 AISVVLSDT
+966 
-975 NVFNHSTVSTTGN
+975 
-988 KGIGVYSNVFQCN
+988 K
-1001 PKGHVGEFFTR
+1001 
-1012 K
+1012 

>member
-158 QNMFSLLSMTVT
+158 QNMFSLLSVTVT

-271 IEALRELSPVFDESK
+271 IEAPRELSPVFDESK

-374 NPKYDWTPSTVA
+374 NPKNDWTPSTVA

-568 LVQFDVNGNMRIVKM
+568 LVQFDVNGNMRVVKM

-603 GANLAK
+603 GTNLVK

-615 KAANQAP
+615 KATNQAP
-622 TMSTIEA
+622 TMSTIDV
-629 KDVKDNEA
+629 KDVKEA
-637 ASVTFAAGK
+637 ETASVTFAAGK
-646 DDEFVHHYVITLS
+646 DDEFVHHYIVTLS
-659 KGGNVV
+659 KAGTVV
-665 ATKKILADFYLHPNT
+665 ATKKILADFYLHPKT

-686 WTYGFGTLSES
+686 WTVDFGTLSES
-697 GQYTVSVVAVDSWD
+697 GQYTVTVVAVDSWD
-711 AESAPVTATFNCGDV
+711 AESAPVSATFNCGDV
-726 TPSEKVDKWV
+726 TPSEKVELWENDKSGSRELSGPV
-736 DDAAGSQAISAS
+736 ADNGKTAGV
-748 GTPTGGDGWLTYADG
+748 GGWLSYKDG
-763 KVSWTANTTGHP
+763 VASWTENTTGAP
-775 RTSTLTFEN
+775 RTATLELSN
-784 GSSFKLTQIAPA
+784 GSKITVNQVEAKDLAGNYTFYNYSFKSTGVSNTTIVNQNGRQHETAVEFKTVASPETINGHVHNLDLVGLYLDFAVPASFEIVNGTPVLYTYMSLDYQKVSNGTEVACITQLTNTVTY
-796 DFKGG
+796 GSHN
-801 WKFTTK
+801 
-807 IFAGAGASAKAA
+807 FA
-819 DPGVMSV
+819 
-826 TFVDP
+826 P
-831 LKPATLKDVDGVEHT
+831 LKFGVNDCNYAWIGWGLYDVFGT
-846 NNIGLKGLFFD
+846 PKFGLGTGDQRLVSTGMYCCGFSFVVRGY
-857 TILDA
+857 A
-862 CVDINYEA
+862 VD
-870 ETARIG
+870 
-876 FFLDAR
+876 
-882 DGSGQAVNGKYAAYI
+882 KYATIY
-897 PGIATRTDK
+897 
-906 AWSSPWQYAETE
+906 Q
-918 LGDPDYVWFWFSV
+918 
-931 SEDFNTIQ
+931 FNYNNSWT
-939 YTNRTENTPVEFQT
+939 YNGTNGGGYFA
-953 LTQYLNKTMNQIC
+953 K
-966 AISVVLSDT
+966 
-975 NVFNHSTVSTTGN
+975 
-988 KGIGVYSNVFQCN
+988 K
-1001 PKGHVGEFFTR
+1001 
-1012 K
+1012 

>member
-1 MNIKKMSIFF
+1 MSIFI

-158 QNMFSLLSMTVT
+158 QNMFSLLSVTVT

-271 IEALRELSPVFDESK
+271 IEAPRELSPVFDESK

-311 AALNQ
+311 SALNQ
-316 LKAKAAE
+316 LKVKAAE
-323 NDANGIDGV
+323 SDANGIDGV
-332 LVAGDLIQK
+332 MVVGDLIQR
-341 AEVTMAQNFKALY
+341 AEITMAQNFKALY
-354 EEVFNPTDVPMIYTV
+354 EDVFKPTEVPMIYTI

-386 QSVAMANT
+386 QSVAMSNT
-394 FGDDYFKTDIDNTM
+394 FGDEYFKTDIDNTM

-539 YMAIEPAGWEGISNT
+539 YMAIEPAGWEGISST

-609 YNNVTR
+609 YNNMTR

-697 GQYTVSVVAVDSWD
+697 GQYTVTVVAVDSWD
-711 AESAPVTATFNCGDV
+711 AESAPVSATFNCGDV
-726 TPSEKVDKWV
+726 TPSEKVELWEDDKSGSRELSGPV
-736 DDAAGSQAISAS
+736 ADNGKTAGV
-748 GTPTGGDGWLTYADG
+748 GGWLSYKDG
-763 KVSWTANTTGHP
+763 VASWTENTTGAP
-775 RTSTLTFEN
+775 RTATLELSN
-784 GSSFKLTQIAPA
+784 GSKITVNQVEAKNLAGNYTFYNYSFKAT
-796 DFKGG
+796 GVSN
-801 WKFTTK
+801 TK
-807 IFAGAGASAKAA
+807 IVNNGKRQHETTVEFKAVENPEILNGHVHNLDLVGLYLDFAVPASLEIV
-819 DPGVMSV
+819 DGTPVIYTYMSLDYQKV
-826 TFVDP
+826 SNGTEVACITELTNTTGYGTGYFAP
-831 LKPATLKDVDGVEHT
+831 LKFGVDGCNHAW
-846 NNIGLKGLFFD
+846 IGWGVDDIFGSPKFGLG
-857 TILDA
+857 TGTQRL
-862 CVDINYEA
+862 
-870 ETARIG
+870 
-876 FFLDAR
+876 
-882 DGSGQAVNGKYAAYI
+882 
-897 PGIATRTDK
+897 
-906 AWSSPWQYAETE
+906 
-918 LGDPDYVWFWFSV
+918 V
-931 SEDFNTIQ
+931 SEGMYCCGFSFVTKGYKEGGYTTIYQFNYNNKWT
-939 YTNRTENTPVEFQT
+939 YNGTNGGGYFA
-953 LTQYLNKTMNQIC
+953 K
-966 AISVVLSDT
+966 
-975 NVFNHSTVSTTGN
+975 
-988 KGIGVYSNVFQCN
+988 K
-1001 PKGHVGEFFTR
+1001 
-1012 K
+1012 

>member
-1 MNIKKMSIFF
+1 MSIFI

-158 QNMFSLLSMTVT
+158 QNMFSLLSVTVT
-170 NPDTKYVRVS
+170 NPDTKYVKVS

-271 IEALRELSPVFDESK
+271 IEAPRELSPVFDESK

-311 AALNQ
+311 SALNQ
-316 LKAKAAE
+316 LKVKAAE
-323 NDANGIDGV
+323 SDANGIDGV
-332 LVAGDLIQK
+332 MVVGDLIQR
-341 AEVTMAQNFKALY
+341 AEITMAQNFKALY
-354 EEVFNPTDVPMIYTV
+354 EDVFKPTEVPMIYTI

-394 FGDDYFKTDIDNTM
+394 FGDEYFKTDIDNTM

-568 LVQFDVNGNMRIVKM
+568 LVQFDVNGNMRVVKM

-726 TPSEKVDKWV
+726 TPSEKVELWEDDKSGSRELSGPVADNGKTAGVGGWLSYKDCVAYWTENTTRAPRTATLELSNGSKITVNQVEAKDLAGNYTFYNYSFKATGVSNTKIVNNDKRQHETTVEFKAVENPEILNGHVHNLDLVGMYLDFAVPASLEIV
-736 DDAAGSQAISAS
+736 D
-748 GTPTGGDGWLTYADG
+748 GTPVIYTYMSLDYQ
-763 KVSWTANTTGHP
+763 KVSNGSEVACITELTNTTGY
-775 RTSTLTFEN
+775 
-784 GSSFKLTQIAPA
+784 G
-796 DFKGG
+796 KGY
-801 WKFTTK
+801 
-807 IFAGAGASAKAA
+807 FA
-819 DPGVMSV
+819 
-826 TFVDP
+826 P
-831 LKPATLKDVDGVEHT
+831 LKFGVDGCNHAW
-846 NNIGLKGLFFD
+846 IGWG
-857 TILDA
+857 
-862 CVDINYEA
+862 VDDIFGSPKFG
-870 ETARIG
+870 IG
-876 FFLDAR
+876 TGTQRL
-882 DGSGQAVNGKYAAYI
+882 
-897 PGIATRTDK
+897 
-906 AWSSPWQYAETE
+906 
-918 LGDPDYVWFWFSV
+918 V
-931 SEDFNTIQ
+931 SEGMYCYGFSFVTKGYKEGGYTTIYQFNYNNKWT
-939 YTNRTENTPVEFQT
+939 YNGTNGGGYFA
-953 LTQYLNKTMNQIC
+953 K
-966 AISVVLSDT
+966 
-975 NVFNHSTVSTTGN
+975 
-988 KGIGVYSNVFQCN
+988 K
-1001 PKGHVGEFFTR
+1001 
-1012 K
+1012 

>member
-1 MNIKKMSIFF
+1 MSIFF

-145 VAGCDKNDMTLKF
+145 VAGCDKNDMALKF
-158 QNMFSLLSMTVT
+158 QNMFSLLSVTVT

-271 IEALRELSPVFDESK
+271 IEAPRELSPVFDESK

-311 AALNQ
+311 SALNQ
-316 LKAKAAE
+316 LKVKAAE
-323 NDANGIDGV
+323 SDANGIDGV
-332 LVAGDLIQK
+332 MVVGDLIQR
-341 AEVTMAQNFKALY
+341 AEITMAQNFKALY
-354 EEVFNPTDVPMIYTV
+354 EDVFKPTEVPMIYTI

-394 FGDDYFKTDIDNTM
+394 FGDEYFKTDIDNTM

-539 YMAIEPAGWEGISNT
+539 YMAIEPAGWEGISST

-726 TPSEKVDKWV
+726 TPSEKVELWEDDKSGSRELSGPV
-736 DDAAGSQAISAS
+736 ADNGKTAGV
-748 GTPTGGDGWLTYADG
+748 GGWLSY
-763 KVSWTANTTGHP
+763 
-775 RTSTLTFEN
+775 
-784 GSSFKLTQIAPA
+784 
-796 DFKGG
+796 
-801 WKFTTK
+801 
-807 IFAGAGASAKAA
+807 
-819 DPGVMSV
+819 
-826 TFVDP
+826 
-831 LKPATLKDVDGVEHT
+831 KD
-846 NNIGLKGLFFD
+846 
-857 TILDA
+857 
-862 CVDINYEA
+862 CV
-870 ETARIG
+870 
-876 FFLDAR
+876 
-882 DGSGQAVNGKYAAYI
+882 AY
-897 PGIATRTDK
+897 
-906 AWSSPWQYAETE
+906 W
-918 LGDPDYVWFWFSV
+918 
-931 SEDFNTIQ
+931 
-939 YTNRTENTPVEFQT
+939 TENTTRAPRTATLELSNGSKITVNQVEAKDLAGNYTFYNYSFKATGVSNTKIVNNDKRQHETTVEFKAVENPEILNGHVHNLDLVGMYLDFAVPASLEIVDGTPVIYTYMSLDYQKVSNGSEVACIT
-953 LTQYLNKTMNQIC
+953 ELT
-966 AISVVLSDT
+966 D
-975 NVFNHSTVSTTGN
+975 TTGYGKGYFAPLKFGVDGCNHAWIGWGVDDIFGSPKFGLGTGAQRLVSEGMYCCGFSFVTKGYKEGGYTTIYQFNYNN
-988 KGIGVYSNVFQCN
+988 KWTYNGTNGGGYFA
-1001 PKGHVGEFFTR
+1001 K

>member
-1 MNIKKMSIFF
+1 MSIFI

-158 QNMFSLLSMTVT
+158 QNMFSLLSVTVT

-180 GNNGEVINKNAFIAF
+180 GNNGEVINKNAFIAL

-222 TYHIGLRPDLL
+222 TYYIGLRPDLL

-271 IEALRELSPVFDESK
+271 IEAPRELSPVFDESK

-311 AALNQ
+311 SALNQ
-316 LKAKAAE
+316 LKVKAAE
-323 NDANGIDGV
+323 SDANGIDGV
-332 LVAGDLIQK
+332 MVVGDLIQR
-341 AEVTMAQNFKALY
+341 AEITMAQNFKALY
-354 EEVFNPTDVPMIYTV
+354 EDVFKPTEVPMIYTI

-386 QSVAMANT
+386 QSVAMSNT
-394 FGDDYFKTDIDNTM
+394 FGDEYFKTDIDNTM

-539 YMAIEPAGWEGISNT
+539 YMAIEPAGWEGISST

-697 GQYTVSVVAVDSWD
+697 GQYTVTVVAVDSWD
-711 AESAPVTATFNCGDV
+711 AESAPVSATFNCGDV
-726 TPSEKVDKWV
+726 TPSEKVELWEDDKSGSRELSGPV
-736 DDAAGSQAISAS
+736 ADNGKTAGV
-748 GTPTGGDGWLTYADG
+748 GGWLSYKDG
-763 KVSWTANTTGHP
+763 VASWTENTTGAP
-775 RTSTLTFEN
+775 RTATLELSN
-784 GSSFKLTQIAPA
+784 GSKITVNQVEAKDLAGNYTFYNYSFKAT
-796 DFKGG
+796 GVSN
-801 WKFTTK
+801 TK
-807 IFAGAGASAKAA
+807 IVNNGKRQHETTVEFKAVENPEILNGHVHNLDLVGLYLDFAVPASLEIV
-819 DPGVMSV
+819 DGTPVIYTYMSLDYQKV
-826 TFVDP
+826 SNGSEVACITELTNTTGYEKGYFAP
-831 LKPATLKDVDGVEHT
+831 LKFGVDGCNHAW
-846 NNIGLKGLFFD
+846 IGWGVDDIFGSPKFGLG
-857 TILDA
+857 TGTQRL
-862 CVDINYEA
+862 
-870 ETARIG
+870 
-876 FFLDAR
+876 
-882 DGSGQAVNGKYAAYI
+882 
-897 PGIATRTDK
+897 
-906 AWSSPWQYAETE
+906 
-918 LGDPDYVWFWFSV
+918 V
-931 SEDFNTIQ
+931 SEGMYCCGFSFVTKGYKEGGYTTIYQFNYNNKWT
-939 YTNRTENTPVEFQT
+939 YNGTNGGGYFA
-953 LTQYLNKTMNQIC
+953 K
-966 AISVVLSDT
+966 
-975 NVFNHSTVSTTGN
+975 
-988 KGIGVYSNVFQCN
+988 K
-1001 PKGHVGEFFTR
+1001 
-1012 K
+1012 

>member
-158 QNMFSLLSMTVT
+158 QNMFSLLSVTVT

-271 IEALRELSPVFDESK
+271 IEAPRELSPVFDESK

-311 AALNQ
+311 SALNQ
-316 LKAKAAE
+316 LKVKAAE
-323 NDANGIDGV
+323 SDANGIDGV
-332 LVAGDLIQK
+332 MVVGDLIQR
-341 AEVTMAQNFKALY
+341 AEITMAQNFKALY
-354 EEVFNPTDVPMIYTV
+354 EDVFKPTEVPMIYTI

-394 FGDDYFKTDIDNTM
+394 FGDEYFKTDIDNTM

-568 LVQFDVNGNMRIVKM
+568 LVQFDVNGNMRVVKM

-622 TMSTIEA
+622 TMSTIDV
-629 KDVKDNEA
+629 KDVKEA
-637 ASVTFAAGK
+637 ETASVTFAAGK
-646 DDEFVHHYVITLS
+646 DDEFVHHYIVTLF
-659 KGGNVV
+659 KAGNVV
-665 ATKKILADFYLHPNT
+665 ATKKILADFYLHPKT

-686 WTYGFGTLSES
+686 WTVDFGTLSES
-697 GQYTVSVVAVDSWD
+697 GQYTVTVVAVDSWD
-711 AESAPVTATFNCGDV
+711 AESAPVSATFNCGDV
-726 TPSEKVDKWV
+726 TPSEKVELWKDDKSGSRELSGPV
-736 DDAAGSQAISAS
+736 ADNGKTAGVGGWLSYKDGVAS
-748 GTPTGGDGWLTYADG
+748 WTENTTGAPRTATLELSNGSKITVNQVEAKDLAGNYTFYNYSFNASGVSNTTAVNHAGRQYETAVEFKAVNNPETINGHIHNLDLIGLYLDFVVPASFEIVNGTPTLYTYMSLDYQ
-763 KVSWTANTTGHP
+763 KVS
-775 RTSTLTFEN
+775 N
-784 GSSFKLTQIAPA
+784 GSEIACITELTNS
-796 DFKGG
+796 
-801 WKFTTK
+801 TTYK
-807 IFAGAGASAKAA
+807 TGYFA
-819 DPGVMSV
+819 
-826 TFVDP
+826 P
-831 LKPATLKDVDGVEHT
+831 LKFGVGDC
-846 NNIGLKGLFFD
+846 NYAWIGWGLDDLFGTPKFG
-857 TILDA
+857 
-862 CVDINYEA
+862 
-870 ETARIG
+870 IG
-876 FFLDAR
+876 TPSQRLVSAGMYCCGFSFVVR
-882 DGSGQAVNGKYAAYI
+882 GYAVGKYATIY
-897 PGIATRTDK
+897 
-906 AWSSPWQYAETE
+906 Q
-918 LGDPDYVWFWFSV
+918 
-931 SEDFNTIQ
+931 FNYNNSWT
-939 YTNRTENTPVEFQT
+939 YNGT
-953 LTQYLNKTMNQIC
+953 
-966 AISVVLSDT
+966 
-975 NVFNHSTVSTTGN
+975 
-988 KGIGVYSNVFQCN
+988 KGGGYFA
-1001 PKGHVGEFFTR
+1001 K

>member
-1 MNIKKMSIFF
+1 MSIFF

-158 QNMFSLLSMTVT
+158 QNMFSLLSVTVT

-271 IEALRELSPVFDESK
+271 IEAPRELSPVFDESK

-311 AALNQ
+311 SALNQ
-316 LKAKAAE
+316 LKVKAAE
-323 NDANGIDGV
+323 SDANGIDGV
-332 LVAGDLIQK
+332 MVVGDLIQR
-341 AEVTMAQNFKALY
+341 AEITMAQNFKALY
-354 EEVFNPTDVPMIYTV
+354 EDVFKPTEVPMIYTI

-394 FGDDYFKTDIDNTM
+394 FGDEYFKTDIDNTM

-539 YMAIEPAGWEGISNT
+539 YMAIEPAGWEGISST

-629 KDVKDNEA
+629 KDVKEA
-637 ASVTFAAGK
+637 ETASVTFAAGK
-646 DDEFVHHYVITLS
+646 DDEFVHHYIVTLS
-659 KGGNVV
+659 KAGNVV
-665 ATKKILADFYLHPNT
+665 ATKKILADFYLHPKT

-686 WTYGFGTLSES
+686 WTVDFGTLSES
-697 GQYTVSVVAVDSWD
+697 GQYTVTVVAVDSWD
-711 AESAPVTATFNCGDV
+711 AESAPVSATFNCGDV
-726 TPSEKVDKWV
+726 TPSEKVELWKDDKSGSRELSGPV
-736 DDAAGSQAISAS
+736 ADNGKTAGV
-748 GTPTGGDGWLTYADG
+748 GGWLSYKDG
-763 KVSWTANTTGHP
+763 VASWTENTTGAP
-775 RTSTLTFEN
+775 RTATLELSN
-784 GSSFKLTQIAPA
+784 GSKITVNQVEAKDLAGNYTFYNYSFKAT
-796 DFKGG
+796 GVSN
-801 WKFTTK
+801 TK
-807 IFAGAGASAKAA
+807 IVNNGKRQHETTVEFKAVENPEILNGHVHNLDLVGLYLDFAVPASLEIV
-819 DPGVMSV
+819 DGTPVIYTYMSLDYQKV
-826 TFVDP
+826 SNGSEVACITELTNTTGYGKGYFAP
-831 LKPATLKDVDGVEHT
+831 LKFGVDGCNHAW
-846 NNIGLKGLFFD
+846 IGWG
-857 TILDA
+857 
-862 CVDINYEA
+862 VDDIFGSPKFG
-870 ETARIG
+870 IG
-876 FFLDAR
+876 TGAQRL
-882 DGSGQAVNGKYAAYI
+882 
-897 PGIATRTDK
+897 
-906 AWSSPWQYAETE
+906 
-918 LGDPDYVWFWFSV
+918 V
-931 SEDFNTIQ
+931 SEGMYCCGFSFVTKGYKEGGYTTIYQFNYNNKWT
-939 YTNRTENTPVEFQT
+939 YNGTNGGGYFA
-953 LTQYLNKTMNQIC
+953 K
-966 AISVVLSDT
+966 
-975 NVFNHSTVSTTGN
+975 
-988 KGIGVYSNVFQCN
+988 K
-1001 PKGHVGEFFTR
+1001 
-1012 K
+1012 

>member
-1 MNIKKMSIFF
+1 MSIFF

-145 VAGCDKNDMTLKF
+145 VAGCDINDMTLKF
-158 QNMFSLLSMTVT
+158 RNIFALLQVTVT

-222 TYHIGLRPDLL
+222 TYYIGLRPDLL

-245 SDNVIGRI
+245 SDNVIGRV

-271 IEALRELSPVFDESK
+271 IEAPRELSPVFDESK

-311 AALNQ
+311 SALNQ
-316 LKAKAAE
+316 LKVKAAE
-323 NDANGIDGV
+323 SDANGIDGV
-332 LVAGDLIQK
+332 MVVGDLIQR
-341 AEVTMAQNFKALY
+341 AEITMAQNFKALY
-354 EEVFNPTDVPMIYTV
+354 EDVFKPTEVPMIYTI

-386 QSVAMANT
+386 QSVAMSNT
-394 FGDDYFKTDIDNTM
+394 FGDEYFKTDIDNTM

-539 YMAIEPAGWEGISNT
+539 YMAIEPAGWEGISST

-697 GQYTVSVVAVDSWD
+697 GQYTVTVVAVDSWD
-711 AESAPVTATFNCGDV
+711 AESAPVSATFNCGDV
-726 TPSEKVDKWV
+726 TPSEKVELWEDDKSGSRELSGPV
-736 DDAAGSQAISAS
+736 ADNGKTAGV
-748 GTPTGGDGWLTYADG
+748 GGWLSYKDG
-763 KVSWTANTTGHP
+763 VASWTENTTGAP
-775 RTSTLTFEN
+775 RTATLELSN
-784 GSSFKLTQIAPA
+784 GSKITVNQVEAKDLAGNYTFYNYSFKAT
-796 DFKGG
+796 GVSN
-801 WKFTTK
+801 TK
-807 IFAGAGASAKAA
+807 IVNNGKRQHETTVEFKAVENPGILNGHVHNLDLVGLYLDFAVPASLEIV
-819 DPGVMSV
+819 DGTPVIYTYMSLDYQKV
-826 TFVDP
+826 SNGTEVACITELTNTTGYGTGYFAP
-831 LKPATLKDVDGVEHT
+831 LKFGVDGCNHAW
-846 NNIGLKGLFFD
+846 IGWGVDDIFGSPKFGLG
-857 TILDA
+857 TGTQRL
-862 CVDINYEA
+862 
-870 ETARIG
+870 
-876 FFLDAR
+876 
-882 DGSGQAVNGKYAAYI
+882 
-897 PGIATRTDK
+897 
-906 AWSSPWQYAETE
+906 
-918 LGDPDYVWFWFSV
+918 V
-931 SEDFNTIQ
+931 SEGMYCCGFSFVTKGYKEGGYTTIYQFNYNNKWT
-939 YTNRTENTPVEFQT
+939 YNGTNGGGYFA
-953 LTQYLNKTMNQIC
+953 K
-966 AISVVLSDT
+966 
-975 NVFNHSTVSTTGN
+975 
-988 KGIGVYSNVFQCN
+988 K
-1001 PKGHVGEFFTR
+1001 
-1012 K
+1012 

>member
-1 MNIKKMSIFF
+1 MSIFI

-158 QNMFSLLSMTVT
+158 QNMFSLLSVTVT

-271 IEALRELSPVFDESK
+271 IEAPRELSPVFDESK

-311 AALNQ
+311 SALNQ
-316 LKAKAAE
+316 LKVKAAE
-323 NDANGIDGV
+323 SDANGIDGV
-332 LVAGDLIQK
+332 MVVGDLIQR
-341 AEVTMAQNFKALY
+341 AEITMAQNFKALY
-354 EEVFNPTDVPMIYTV
+354 EDVFKPTEVPMIYTI

-394 FGDDYFKTDIDNTM
+394 FGDEYFKTDIDNTM

-539 YMAIEPAGWEGISNT
+539 YMAIEPAGWEGISST

-726 TPSEKVDKWV
+726 TPSEKVELWEDDKSGSRELSGPV
-736 DDAAGSQAISAS
+736 ADNGKTAGV
-748 GTPTGGDGWLTYADG
+748 GGWLSYKDG
-763 KVSWTANTTGHP
+763 VASWTENTTGAP
-775 RTSTLTFEN
+775 RTATLELSN
-784 GSSFKLTQIAPA
+784 GSKITVNQVEAKDLAGNYTFYNYSFKTT
-796 DFKGG
+796 GVSN
-801 WKFTTK
+801 TK
-807 IFAGAGASAKAA
+807 IVNQNGRQHETAVEFKTVASPETINGHVHNLDLVGLYLDFAVPASFEIVNGT
-819 DPGVMSV
+819 PVLYTYMSLDYQKVSNGTEVACITQLTNTV
-826 TFVDP
+826 TYGSHNFAP
-831 LKPATLKDVDGVEHT
+831 LKFGVNDCNYAWIGWGLYDVFGT
-846 NNIGLKGLFFD
+846 PKFGLGTGDQRLVS
-857 TILDA
+857 TGMY
-862 CVDINYEA
+862 CC
-870 ETARIG
+870 G
-876 FFLDAR
+876 FSFVVR
-882 DGSGQAVNGKYAAYI
+882 GYAVGKYATIY
-897 PGIATRTDK
+897 
-906 AWSSPWQYAETE
+906 Q
-918 LGDPDYVWFWFSV
+918 
-931 SEDFNTIQ
+931 FNYNNSWT
-939 YTNRTENTPVEFQT
+939 YNGT
-953 LTQYLNKTMNQIC
+953 
-966 AISVVLSDT
+966 
-975 NVFNHSTVSTTGN
+975 
-988 KGIGVYSNVFQCN
+988 KGGGYFA
-1001 PKGHVGEFFTR
+1001 K

>member
-89 TSDGK
+89 ASDGK

-158 QNMFSLLSMTVT
+158 QNMFSLLSVTVT

-271 IEALRELSPVFDESK
+271 IEAPRELSPVFDESK

-354 EEVFNPTDVPMIYTV
+354 EEVFNPTDVPMIYTI

-394 FGDDYFKTDIDNTM
+394 FGDEYFKTDIDNTM

-539 YMAIEPAGWEGISNT
+539 YMAIEPAGWEGISST

-568 LVQFDVNGNMRIVKM
+568 LVQFDVNGNMRIVRM

-629 KDVKDNEA
+629 KDVKDTDA

-646 DDEFVHHYVITLS
+646 DDEFVHHYIVTLS
-659 KGGNVV
+659 KAGNVV

-686 WTYGFGTLSES
+686 WTYGFGALES

-711 AESAPVTATFNCGDV
+711 AESAPVSATFNCGDV

-906 AWSSPWQYAETE
+906 AWASPWQYAETE
-918 LGDPDYVWFWFSV
+918 LGDPDYVWFWFTISG
-931 SEDFNTIQ
+931 DFNTIM
-939 YTNRTENTPVEFQT
+939 YTNRTEKTPVEFQT
-953 LTQYLNKTMNQIC
+953 LTQYSNKTMNQIC

-975 NVFNHSTVSTTGN
+975 NVFNHSTVST

>member
-33 SDKEPEK
+33 SDKDPEK

-158 QNMFSLLSMTVT
+158 QNMFSLLSVTVT

-271 IEALRELSPVFDESK
+271 IEAPRELSPVFDESK

-311 AALNQ
+311 SALNQ
-316 LKAKAAE
+316 LKVKAAE
-323 NDANGIDGV
+323 SDANGIDGV
-332 LVAGDLIQK
+332 MVVGDLIQR
-341 AEVTMAQNFKALY
+341 AEITMAQNFKALY
-354 EEVFNPTDVPMIYTV
+354 EDVFKPTEVPMIYTI

-394 FGDDYFKTDIDNTM
+394 FGDEYFKTDIDNTM

-568 LVQFDVNGNMRIVKM
+568 LVQFDVNGNMRVVKM

-622 TMSTIEA
+622 TMSTIDV
-629 KDVKDNEA
+629 KDVKEA
-637 ASVTFAAGK
+637 ETASVTFAAGK
-646 DDEFVHHYVITLS
+646 DDEFVHHYIVTLF
-659 KGGNVV
+659 KAGNVV
-665 ATKKILADFYLHPNT
+665 ATKKILADFYLHPKT

-686 WTYGFGTLSES
+686 WTVDFGTLSES
-697 GQYTVSVVAVDSWD
+697 GQYTVTVVAVDSWD
-711 AESAPVTATFNCGDV
+711 AESAPVSATFNCGDV
-726 TPSEKVDKWV
+726 TPSEKVELWENDKSGSRELSGPV
-736 DDAAGSQAISAS
+736 ADNGKTAGV
-748 GTPTGGDGWLTYADG
+748 GGWLSYKDG
-763 KVSWTANTTGHP
+763 VASWTENTTGAP
-775 RTSTLTFEN
+775 RTATLELSN
-784 GSSFKLTQIAPA
+784 GSKITVNQVEAKDLAGNYTFYNYSFKAT
-796 DFKGG
+796 GVSN
-801 WKFTTK
+801 TK
-807 IFAGAGASAKAA
+807 IVNNDKRQHETTVEFKAVENPEILNGHVHNLDLVGLYLDFAVPASLEIV
-819 DPGVMSV
+819 DGTPVIYTYMSLDYQKV
-826 TFVDP
+826 SNGSEVACITELTNTTGYGKGYFAP
-831 LKPATLKDVDGVEHT
+831 LKFGVDGCNHAW
-846 NNIGLKGLFFD
+846 IGWG
-857 TILDA
+857 
-862 CVDINYEA
+862 VDDIFGSPKFG
-870 ETARIG
+870 IG
-876 FFLDAR
+876 TGAQRL
-882 DGSGQAVNGKYAAYI
+882 
-897 PGIATRTDK
+897 
-906 AWSSPWQYAETE
+906 
-918 LGDPDYVWFWFSV
+918 V
-931 SEDFNTIQ
+931 SEGMYCCGFSFVTKGYKEGGYTTIYQFNYNNKWT
-939 YTNRTENTPVEFQT
+939 YNGTNGGGYFA
-953 LTQYLNKTMNQIC
+953 K
-966 AISVVLSDT
+966 
-975 NVFNHSTVSTTGN
+975 
-988 KGIGVYSNVFQCN
+988 K
-1001 PKGHVGEFFTR
+1001 
-1012 K
+1012 

>member
-1 MNIKKMSIFF
+1 MSIFF

-158 QNMFSLLSMTVT
+158 QNMFSLLSVTVT

-271 IEALRELSPVFDESK
+271 IEAPRELSPVFDESK

-311 AALNQ
+311 SALNQ
-316 LKAKAAE
+316 LKVKAAE
-323 NDANGIDGV
+323 SDANGIDGV
-332 LVAGDLIQK
+332 MVVGDLIQR
-341 AEVTMAQNFKALY
+341 AEITMAQNFKALY
-354 EEVFNPTDVPMIYTV
+354 EDVFKPTEVPMIYTI

-394 FGDDYFKTDIDNTM
+394 FGDEYFKTDIDNTM

-539 YMAIEPAGWEGISNT
+539 YMAIEPAGWEGISST

-622 TMSTIEA
+622 TMSTIDV
-629 KDVKDNEA
+629 KDVKEA
-637 ASVTFAAGK
+637 ETASVTFAAGK
-646 DDEFVHHYVITLS
+646 DDEFVHHYIVTLS
-659 KGGNVV
+659 KAGNVA
-665 ATKKILADFYLHPNT
+665 ATKKILADFYLHPKT

-686 WTYGFGTLSES
+686 WTVDFGTLSES
-697 GQYTVSVVAVDSWD
+697 GQYTVTVVAVDSWD
-711 AESAPVTATFNCGDV
+711 AESAPVSATFNCGDV
-726 TPSEKVDKWV
+726 TPSEKVELWENDKSGSRELSGPV
-736 DDAAGSQAISAS
+736 ADNGKTAGVGGWLSYKDGVAS
-748 GTPTGGDGWLTYADG
+748 WTENTTGAPRTATLELSNGSKITVNQVEAKDLAGNYTFYNYSFNASGVSNTTAVNHAGRQYETAVEFKAVNNPETINGHIHNLDLIGLYLDFVVPASFEIVNGTPTLYTYMSLDYQ
-763 KVSWTANTTGHP
+763 KVS
-775 RTSTLTFEN
+775 N
-784 GSSFKLTQIAPA
+784 GSEIACITELTNS
-796 DFKGG
+796 
-801 WKFTTK
+801 TTYK
-807 IFAGAGASAKAA
+807 TGYFA
-819 DPGVMSV
+819 
-826 TFVDP
+826 P
-831 LKPATLKDVDGVEHT
+831 LKFGVGDC
-846 NNIGLKGLFFD
+846 NYAWIGWGLDDLFGTPKFGIGTPSQRLVSAGMYCCGFSFVVKG
-857 TILDA
+857 
-862 CVDINYEA
+862 Y
-870 ETARIG
+870 
-876 FFLDAR
+876 
-882 DGSGQAVNGKYAAYI
+882 AVGKYATIY
-897 PGIATRTDK
+897 
-906 AWSSPWQYAETE
+906 Q
-918 LGDPDYVWFWFSV
+918 
-931 SEDFNTIQ
+931 FNYNNSWT
-939 YTNRTENTPVEFQT
+939 YNGT
-953 LTQYLNKTMNQIC
+953 
-966 AISVVLSDT
+966 
-975 NVFNHSTVSTTGN
+975 
-988 KGIGVYSNVFQCN
+988 KGGGYFA
-1001 PKGHVGEFFTR
+1001 K

>member
-1 MNIKKMSIFF
+1 MSIFF

-94 TATFVSSGKLLKEA
+94 IATFVSTGKLLKEA

-118 GVKGFKLKQYWSTD
+118 GIKGFKLKQYWSTD

-158 QNMFSLLSMTVT
+158 QNMFSLLSVTVT
-170 NPDTKYVRVS
+170 NPDTKYVKVS

-245 SDNVIGRI
+245 SDNVIGRV

-260 TQPGKVYNAGE
+260 TEPGKVYNAGE
-271 IEALRELSPVFDESK
+271 IEAPRELSPVFDESK

-311 AALNQ
+311 SALNQ
-316 LKAKAAE
+316 LKVKAAE
-323 NDANGIDGV
+323 SDANGIDGV
-332 LVAGDLIQK
+332 MVVGDLIQR
-341 AEVTMAQNFKALY
+341 AEITMAQNFKALY
-354 EEVFNPTDVPMIYTV
+354 EDVFKPTEVPMIYTI

-386 QSVAMANT
+386 QSVAIANT
-394 FGDDYFKTDIDNTM
+394 FGDEYFKTDIDNTM

-539 YMAIEPAGWEGISNT
+539 YMAIEPAGWEGISST

-622 TMSTIEA
+622 TMSSIEA

-726 TPSEKVDKWV
+726 TPSEKVELWEDDKSGSRELSGPV
-736 DDAAGSQAISAS
+736 ADNGKTAGV
-748 GTPTGGDGWLTYADG
+748 GGWLSYKDG
-763 KVSWTANTTGHP
+763 VASWTENTTGAP
-775 RTSTLTFEN
+775 RTATLELSN
-784 GSSFKLTQIAPA
+784 GSKITVNQVEAKDLAGNYTFYNYSFKAT
-796 DFKGG
+796 GVSN
-801 WKFTTK
+801 TK
-807 IFAGAGASAKAA
+807 IVNNDKRQHETTVEFKAVENPEILNGHVHNLDLVGLYLDFAVPASLEIV
-819 DPGVMSV
+819 DGTPVIYTYMSLDYQKV
-826 TFVDP
+826 SNGSEVACITELTNTTGYGKGYFAP
-831 LKPATLKDVDGVEHT
+831 LKFGVDGCNHAW
-846 NNIGLKGLFFD
+846 IGWG
-857 TILDA
+857 
-862 CVDINYEA
+862 VDDIFGSPKFG
-870 ETARIG
+870 IG
-876 FFLDAR
+876 TGAQRL
-882 DGSGQAVNGKYAAYI
+882 
-897 PGIATRTDK
+897 
-906 AWSSPWQYAETE
+906 
-918 LGDPDYVWFWFSV
+918 V
-931 SEDFNTIQ
+931 SEGMYCCGFSFVTKGYKEGGYTTIYQFNYNNKWT
-939 YTNRTENTPVEFQT
+939 YNGTNGGGYFA
-953 LTQYLNKTMNQIC
+953 K
-966 AISVVLSDT
+966 
-975 NVFNHSTVSTTGN
+975 
-988 KGIGVYSNVFQCN
+988 K
-1001 PKGHVGEFFTR
+1001 
-1012 K
+1012 

>member
-1 MNIKKMSIFF
+1 MSIFF

-158 QNMFSLLSMTVT
+158 QNMFSLLSVTVT

-271 IEALRELSPVFDESK
+271 IEAPRELSPVFDESK

-568 LVQFDVNGNMRIVKM
+568 LVQFDVNGNMRVVKM

-726 TPSEKVDKWV
+726 TPSEKVELWEDDKSGSRELSGPV
-736 DDAAGSQAISAS
+736 ADNGKTAGV
-748 GTPTGGDGWLTYADG
+748 GGWLSYKDG
-763 KVSWTANTTGHP
+763 VAYWTENTTGAP
-775 RTSTLTFEN
+775 RTATLELSN
-784 GSSFKLTQIAPA
+784 GSKITVNQVEAKDLAGNYTFYNYSFKAT
-796 DFKGG
+796 GVSN
-801 WKFTTK
+801 TK
-807 IFAGAGASAKAA
+807 IVNNDKRQHETTVEFKAVENPEILNGHVHNLDLVGMYLDFAVPASLEIV
-819 DPGVMSV
+819 DGTPVIYTYMSLDYQKV
-826 TFVDP
+826 SNGSEVACITELTNTTGYGKGYFAP
-831 LKPATLKDVDGVEHT
+831 LKFGVDGCNHAW
-846 NNIGLKGLFFD
+846 IGWGVDDIFGSPKFGLG
-857 TILDA
+857 TGAQRL
-862 CVDINYEA
+862 
-870 ETARIG
+870 
-876 FFLDAR
+876 
-882 DGSGQAVNGKYAAYI
+882 
-897 PGIATRTDK
+897 
-906 AWSSPWQYAETE
+906 
-918 LGDPDYVWFWFSV
+918 V
-931 SEDFNTIQ
+931 SEGMYCCGFSFVTKGYKEGGYTTIYQFNYNNKWT
-939 YTNRTENTPVEFQT
+939 YNGTNGGGYFA
-953 LTQYLNKTMNQIC
+953 K
-966 AISVVLSDT
+966 
-975 NVFNHSTVSTTGN
+975 
-988 KGIGVYSNVFQCN
+988 K
-1001 PKGHVGEFFTR
+1001 
-1012 K
+1012 

>member
-1 MNIKKMSIFF
+1 MNIKKMSIFI

-94 TATFVSSGKLLKEA
+94 IATFVSTGKLLKEA

-118 GVKGFKLKQYWSTD
+118 GIKGFKLKQYWSTD

-158 QNMFSLLSMTVT
+158 QNMFSLLSVTVT
-170 NPDTKYVRVS
+170 NPDTKYVKVS

-245 SDNVIGRI
+245 SDNVIGRV

-260 TQPGKVYNAGE
+260 TEPGKVYNAGE
-271 IEALRELSPVFDESK
+271 IEAPHELSPVFDESK

-323 NDANGIDGV
+323 SDANGIDGV
-332 LVAGDLIQK
+332 LVVGDLIQR
-341 AEVTMAQNFKALY
+341 AEITMAQNFKALY
-354 EEVFNPTDVPMIYTV
+354 EDVFKPTEVPMIYTI

-394 FGDDYFKTDIDNTM
+394 FGDEYFKTDIDNTM

-494 TRVLTGVLEKY
+494 TRVLTGVIEKY

-539 YMAIEPAGWEGISNT
+539 YMAIEPAGWEGISST

-659 KGGNVV
+659 KAGNVA
-665 ATKKILADFYLHPNT
+665 ATKKILADFYLHPKT

-686 WTYGFGTLSES
+686 WTVDFGTLSES
-697 GQYTVSVVAVDSWD
+697 GQYTVTVVAVDSWD
-711 AESAPVTATFNCGDV
+711 AESAPVSATFNCGDV
-726 TPSEKVDKWV
+726 TPSEKVELWENDKSGSRELSGPV
-736 DDAAGSQAISAS
+736 ADNGKTAGV
-748 GTPTGGDGWLTYADG
+748 GGWLSYKDG
-763 KVSWTANTTGHP
+763 VASWTENTTGAP
-775 RTSTLTFEN
+775 RTATLELSN
-784 GSSFKLTQIAPA
+784 GSKITVNQVEAKDLAGNYTFYNYSFKAT
-796 DFKGG
+796 GVSN
-801 WKFTTK
+801 TK
-807 IFAGAGASAKAA
+807 IVNNDKRQHETTVEFKAVENPEILNGHVHNLDLVGLYLDFAVPASLEIV
-819 DPGVMSV
+819 DGTPVIYTYMSLDYQKV
-826 TFVDP
+826 SNGSEVACITELTNTTGYGKGYFAP
-831 LKPATLKDVDGVEHT
+831 LKFGVDGCNHAW
-846 NNIGLKGLFFD
+846 IGWG
-857 TILDA
+857 
-862 CVDINYEA
+862 VDDIFGSPKFG
-870 ETARIG
+870 IG
-876 FFLDAR
+876 TGAQRL
-882 DGSGQAVNGKYAAYI
+882 
-897 PGIATRTDK
+897 
-906 AWSSPWQYAETE
+906 
-918 LGDPDYVWFWFSV
+918 V
-931 SEDFNTIQ
+931 SEGMYCCGFSFVTKGYKEGGYTTIYQFNYNNKWT
-939 YTNRTENTPVEFQT
+939 YNGTNGGGYFA
-953 LTQYLNKTMNQIC
+953 K
-966 AISVVLSDT
+966 
-975 NVFNHSTVSTTGN
+975 
-988 KGIGVYSNVFQCN
+988 K
-1001 PKGHVGEFFTR
+1001 
-1012 K
+1012 

>member
-1 MNIKKMSIFF
+1 MSIFF

-158 QNMFSLLSMTVT
+158 QNMFSLLSVTVT

-271 IEALRELSPVFDESK
+271 IEAPRELSPVFDESK

-311 AALNQ
+311 SALNQ
-316 LKAKAAE
+316 LKVKAAE
-323 NDANGIDGV
+323 SDANGIDGV
-332 LVAGDLIQK
+332 MVVGDLIQR
-341 AEVTMAQNFKALY
+341 AEITMAQNFKALY
-354 EEVFNPTDVPMIYTV
+354 EDVFKPTEVPMIYTI

-394 FGDDYFKTDIDNTM
+394 FGDEYFKTDIDNTM

-539 YMAIEPAGWEGISNT
+539 YMAIEPAGWEGISST

-726 TPSEKVDKWV
+726 TPSEKVELWEDDKSGSRELSGPVADNGKTAGVGGWLSYKDCVAYWTENTTRAPRNATLELSNGSKITVNQVEAKDLAGNYTFYNYSFKATGVSNTKIVNNDKRQHETTVEFKAVENPEILNGHVHNLDLVGMYLDFAVPASLEIV
-736 DDAAGSQAISAS
+736 D
-748 GTPTGGDGWLTYADG
+748 GTPVIYTYMSLDYQ
-763 KVSWTANTTGHP
+763 KVSNGSEVACITELTNTTGY
-775 RTSTLTFEN
+775 
-784 GSSFKLTQIAPA
+784 G
-796 DFKGG
+796 KGY
-801 WKFTTK
+801 
-807 IFAGAGASAKAA
+807 FA
-819 DPGVMSV
+819 
-826 TFVDP
+826 P
-831 LKPATLKDVDGVEHT
+831 LKFGVDGCNHAW
-846 NNIGLKGLFFD
+846 IGWGVDDIFGSPKFGLG
-857 TILDA
+857 TGAQRL
-862 CVDINYEA
+862 
-870 ETARIG
+870 
-876 FFLDAR
+876 
-882 DGSGQAVNGKYAAYI
+882 
-897 PGIATRTDK
+897 
-906 AWSSPWQYAETE
+906 
-918 LGDPDYVWFWFSV
+918 V
-931 SEDFNTIQ
+931 SEGMYCCGFSFVTKGYKEGGYTTIYQFN
-939 YTNRTENTPVEFQT
+939 YN
-953 LTQYLNKTMNQIC
+953 NKWTYN
-966 AISVVLSDT
+966 DT
-975 NVFNHSTVSTTGN
+975 NGGGYFA
-988 KGIGVYSNVFQCN
+988 K
-1001 PKGHVGEFFTR
+1001 K
-1012 K
+1012 

>member
-1 MNIKKMSIFF
+1 MSIFI

-158 QNMFSLLSMTVT
+158 QNMFSLLSVTVT

-271 IEALRELSPVFDESK
+271 IEAPRELSPVFDESK

-311 AALNQ
+311 SALNQ
-316 LKAKAAE
+316 LKVKAAE
-323 NDANGIDGV
+323 SDANGIDGV
-332 LVAGDLIQK
+332 MVVGDLIQR
-341 AEVTMAQNFKALY
+341 AEITMAQNFKALY
-354 EEVFNPTDVPMIYTV
+354 EDVFKPTEVPMIYTI

-386 QSVAMANT
+386 QSVAMSNT
-394 FGDDYFKTDIDNTM
+394 FGDEYFKTDIDNTM

-539 YMAIEPAGWEGISNT
+539 YMAIEPAGWEGISST

-609 YNNVTR
+609 YNNMTR

-686 WTYGFGTLSES
+686 WTCGFGTLSES
-697 GQYTVSVVAVDSWD
+697 GQYTVTVVAVDSWD
-711 AESAPVTATFNCGDV
+711 AESAPVSATFNCGDV
-726 TPSEKVDKWV
+726 TPSEKVELWEDDKSGSRELSGPV
-736 DDAAGSQAISAS
+736 ADNGKTAGV
-748 GTPTGGDGWLTYADG
+748 GGWLSYKDG
-763 KVSWTANTTGHP
+763 VASWTENTTGAP
-775 RTSTLTFEN
+775 RTATLELSN
-784 GSSFKLTQIAPA
+784 GSKITVNQVEAKNLAGNYTFYNYSFKAT
-796 DFKGG
+796 GVSN
-801 WKFTTK
+801 TK
-807 IFAGAGASAKAA
+807 IVNNGKRQHETTVEFKAVENPEILNGHVHNLDLVGLYLDFAVPASLEIV
-819 DPGVMSV
+819 DGTPVIYTYMSLDYQKV
-826 TFVDP
+826 SNGTEVACITELTNTTGYGTGYFAP
-831 LKPATLKDVDGVEHT
+831 LKFGVDGCNHAW
-846 NNIGLKGLFFD
+846 IGWGVDDIFGSPKFGLG
-857 TILDA
+857 TGTQRL
-862 CVDINYEA
+862 
-870 ETARIG
+870 
-876 FFLDAR
+876 
-882 DGSGQAVNGKYAAYI
+882 
-897 PGIATRTDK
+897 
-906 AWSSPWQYAETE
+906 
-918 LGDPDYVWFWFSV
+918 V
-931 SEDFNTIQ
+931 SEGMYCCGFSFVTKGYKEGGYTTIYQFNYNNKWT
-939 YTNRTENTPVEFQT
+939 YNGTNGGGYFA
-953 LTQYLNKTMNQIC
+953 K
-966 AISVVLSDT
+966 
-975 NVFNHSTVSTTGN
+975 
-988 KGIGVYSNVFQCN
+988 K
-1001 PKGHVGEFFTR
+1001 
-1012 K
+1012 

>member
-1 MNIKKMSIFF
+1 MSIFF

-76 NFTSKETMKATDV
+76 NFTSKEAMKATDV

-158 QNMFSLLSMTVT
+158 QNMFSLLSVTVT

-271 IEALRELSPVFDESK
+271 IEAPRELSPVFDESK

-539 YMAIEPAGWEGISNT
+539 YMAIEPAGWEGISST

-726 TPSEKVDKWV
+726 TPSEKVELWENDKSGSRELSGPV
-736 DDAAGSQAISAS
+736 ADNGKTAGV
-748 GTPTGGDGWLTYADG
+748 GGWLSYKDG
-763 KVSWTANTTGHP
+763 VASWTENTTGAP
-775 RTSTLTFEN
+775 RTATLELSN
-784 GSSFKLTQIAPA
+784 GSKITVNQVEAKDLAGNYTFYNYSFKAT
-796 DFKGG
+796 GVSN
-801 WKFTTK
+801 TK
-807 IFAGAGASAKAA
+807 IVNNDKRQHETTVEFKAVENPEILNGHVHNLDLVGLYLDFAVPASLEIV
-819 DPGVMSV
+819 DGTPVIYTYMSLDYQKV
-826 TFVDP
+826 SNGSEVACITELTNTTGYGKGYFAP
-831 LKPATLKDVDGVEHT
+831 LKFGVDGCNHAW
-846 NNIGLKGLFFD
+846 IGWG
-857 TILDA
+857 
-862 CVDINYEA
+862 VDDIFGSPKFC
-870 ETARIG
+870 IG
-876 FFLDAR
+876 TGTQRL
-882 DGSGQAVNGKYAAYI
+882 
-897 PGIATRTDK
+897 
-906 AWSSPWQYAETE
+906 
-918 LGDPDYVWFWFSV
+918 V
-931 SEDFNTIQ
+931 SEGMYCCGFSFVTKGYKEGGYTTIYQFNYNNKWT
-939 YTNRTENTPVEFQT
+939 YNGTNGGGYFA
-953 LTQYLNKTMNQIC
+953 K
-966 AISVVLSDT
+966 
-975 NVFNHSTVSTTGN
+975 
-988 KGIGVYSNVFQCN
+988 K
-1001 PKGHVGEFFTR
+1001 
-1012 K
+1012 

>member
-1 MNIKKMSIFF
+1 MSIFF

-158 QNMFSLLSMTVT
+158 QNMFSLLSVTVT

-271 IEALRELSPVFDESK
+271 IEAPRELSPVFDESK

-629 KDVKDNEA
+629 KDVKDTDA

-646 DDEFVHHYVITLS
+646 DDEFVHHYIVTLS
-659 KGGNVV
+659 KAGNVV
-665 ATKKILADFYLHPNT
+665 ATKKILADFYLHPKT

-686 WTYGFGTLSES
+686 WTVDFGTLSES
-697 GQYTVSVVAVDSWD
+697 GQYTVTVVAVDSWD
-711 AESAPVTATFNCGDV
+711 AESAPVSATFNCGDV
-726 TPSEKVDKWV
+726 APSEKVELWKDDKSGSRELSGPV
-736 DDAAGSQAISAS
+736 ADNGKTAGV
-748 GTPTGGDGWLTYADG
+748 GGWLSYKDG
-763 KVSWTANTTGHP
+763 VASWTENTTGAP
-775 RTSTLTFEN
+775 RTATLELSN
-784 GSSFKLTQIAPA
+784 GSKITVNQVEAKDLAGNYTFYNYSFKTTGVSNTTIVNQNGRQHETAVEFKTVASPETINGHVHNLDLVGLYLDFAVPASFEIVNGTPVLYTYMSLDYQKVSNGTEVACITQLTNTVTY
-796 DFKGG
+796 GSHN
-801 WKFTTK
+801 
-807 IFAGAGASAKAA
+807 FA
-819 DPGVMSV
+819 
-826 TFVDP
+826 P
-831 LKPATLKDVDGVEHT
+831 LKFGVNDCNYAWIGWGLYDVFGT
-846 NNIGLKGLFFD
+846 PKFGLGTGDQRLVS
-857 TILDA
+857 TGMY
-862 CVDINYEA
+862 CC
-870 ETARIG
+870 G
-876 FFLDAR
+876 FSFVVR
-882 DGSGQAVNGKYAAYI
+882 GYAVGKYATIY
-897 PGIATRTDK
+897 
-906 AWSSPWQYAETE
+906 Q
-918 LGDPDYVWFWFSV
+918 
-931 SEDFNTIQ
+931 FNYNNSWT
-939 YTNRTENTPVEFQT
+939 YNGT
-953 LTQYLNKTMNQIC
+953 
-966 AISVVLSDT
+966 
-975 NVFNHSTVSTTGN
+975 
-988 KGIGVYSNVFQCN
+988 KGGGYFA
-1001 PKGHVGEFFTR
+1001 K

>member
-145 VAGCDKNDMTLKF
+145 VAGCDINDMTLKF
-158 QNMFSLLSMTVT
+158 RNIFALLQVTVT

-222 TYHIGLRPDLL
+222 TYYIGLRPDLL

-245 SDNVIGRI
+245 SDNVIGRV

-260 TQPGKVYNAGE
+260 TEPGKVYNAGE
-271 IEALRELSPVFDESK
+271 IEAPRELSPVFDESK

-311 AALNQ
+311 SALNQ
-316 LKAKAAE
+316 LKVKAAE
-323 NDANGIDGV
+323 SDANGIDGV
-332 LVAGDLIQK
+332 MVVGDLIQR
-341 AEVTMAQNFKALY
+341 AEITMAQNFKALY
-354 EEVFNPTDVPMIYTV
+354 EDVFKPTEVPMIYTI

-386 QSVAMANT
+386 QSVAMSNT
-394 FGDDYFKTDIDNTM
+394 FGDEYFKTDIDNTM

-517 PINDPRSLWQ
+517 PINDPRSIWQ

-568 LVQFDVNGNMRIVKM
+568 LVQFDVNGNMRVVRM

-697 GQYTVSVVAVDSWD
+697 GQYTVTVVAVDSWD
-711 AESAPVTATFNCGDV
+711 AESAPVSATFNCGDV
-726 TPSEKVDKWV
+726 TPSEKVELWEDDKSGSRELSGPV
-736 DDAAGSQAISAS
+736 ADNGKTAGV
-748 GTPTGGDGWLTYADG
+748 GGWLSYKDG
-763 KVSWTANTTGHP
+763 VASWTENTTGAP
-775 RTSTLTFEN
+775 RTATLELSN
-784 GSSFKLTQIAPA
+784 GSKITVNQVEAKDLAGNYTFYNYSFKAT
-796 DFKGG
+796 GVSN
-801 WKFTTK
+801 TK
-807 IFAGAGASAKAA
+807 IVNNGKRQHETTVEFKAVENPEILNGHVHNLDLVGLYLDFAVPASLEIV
-819 DPGVMSV
+819 DGTPVIYTYMSLDYQKV
-826 TFVDP
+826 SNGTEVACITELTNTTGYGTGYFAP
-831 LKPATLKDVDGVEHT
+831 LKFGVDGCNHAW
-846 NNIGLKGLFFD
+846 IGWGVDDIFGSPKFGLG
-857 TILDA
+857 TGTQRL
-862 CVDINYEA
+862 
-870 ETARIG
+870 
-876 FFLDAR
+876 
-882 DGSGQAVNGKYAAYI
+882 
-897 PGIATRTDK
+897 
-906 AWSSPWQYAETE
+906 
-918 LGDPDYVWFWFSV
+918 V
-931 SEDFNTIQ
+931 SEGMYCCGFSFVTKGYKEGGYTTIYQFNYNNKWT
-939 YTNRTENTPVEFQT
+939 YNGTNGGGYFA
-953 LTQYLNKTMNQIC
+953 K
-966 AISVVLSDT
+966 
-975 NVFNHSTVSTTGN
+975 
-988 KGIGVYSNVFQCN
+988 K
-1001 PKGHVGEFFTR
+1001 
-1012 K
+1012 

>member
-1 MNIKKMSIFF
+1 MSIFF

-158 QNMFSLLSMTVT
+158 QNMFSLLSVTVT

-271 IEALRELSPVFDESK
+271 IEAPRELSPVFDESK

-539 YMAIEPAGWEGISNT
+539 YMAIEPAGWEGISST

-726 TPSEKVDKWV
+726 TPSEKVELWENDKSGSRELSGPV
-736 DDAAGSQAISAS
+736 ADNGKTAGV
-748 GTPTGGDGWLTYADG
+748 GGWLSYKDG
-763 KVSWTANTTGHP
+763 VASWTENTTGAP
-775 RTSTLTFEN
+775 RTATLELSN
-784 GSSFKLTQIAPA
+784 GSKITVNQVEAKDLAGNYTFYNYSFKAT
-796 DFKGG
+796 GVSN
-801 WKFTTK
+801 TK
-807 IFAGAGASAKAA
+807 IVNNDKRQHETTVEFKAVENPEILNGHVHNLDLVGLYLDFAVPASLEIV
-819 DPGVMSV
+819 DGTPVIYTYMSLDYQKV
-826 TFVDP
+826 SNGSEVACITELTNTTGYGKGYFAP
-831 LKPATLKDVDGVEHT
+831 LKFGVDGCNHAW
-846 NNIGLKGLFFD
+846 IGWG
-857 TILDA
+857 
-862 CVDINYEA
+862 VDDIFGSPKFG
-870 ETARIG
+870 IG
-876 FFLDAR
+876 TGTQRL
-882 DGSGQAVNGKYAAYI
+882 
-897 PGIATRTDK
+897 
-906 AWSSPWQYAETE
+906 
-918 LGDPDYVWFWFSV
+918 V
-931 SEDFNTIQ
+931 SEGMYCCGFSFVTKGYKEGGYTTIYQFNYNNKWT
-939 YTNRTENTPVEFQT
+939 YNGTNGGGYFA
-953 LTQYLNKTMNQIC
+953 K
-966 AISVVLSDT
+966 
-975 NVFNHSTVSTTGN
+975 
-988 KGIGVYSNVFQCN
+988 K
-1001 PKGHVGEFFTR
+1001 
-1012 K
+1012 

>member
-16 SATTFLS
+16 SAMTFLS

-158 QNMFSLLSMTVT
+158 QNMFSLLSVTVT

-271 IEALRELSPVFDESK
+271 IEAPRELSPVFDESK

-354 EEVFNPTDVPMIYTV
+354 EEVFNPTDVPMIYTI

-394 FGDDYFKTDIDNTM
+394 FGDEYFKTDIDNTM

-539 YMAIEPAGWEGISNT
+539 YMAIEPAGWEGISST

-568 LVQFDVNGNMRIVKM
+568 LVQFDVNGNMRIVRM

-629 KDVKDNEA
+629 KDVKDTDA

-646 DDEFVHHYVITLS
+646 DDEFVHHYIVTLS
-659 KGGNVV
+659 KAGNVV

-686 WTYGFGTLSES
+686 WTYGFGALES

-726 TPSEKVDKWV
+726 TPSEKIDKWV

-801 WKFTTK
+801 WKFTSK

-906 AWSSPWQYAETE
+906 AWASPWQYAETE
-918 LGDPDYVWFWFSV
+918 LGDPDYVWFWFTI
-931 SEDFNTIQ
+931 SEDFNTIM
-939 YTNRTENTPVEFQT
+939 YTNRTEKTPVEFQT
-953 LTQYLNKTMNQIC
+953 LTQYSNKTMNQIC

-988 KGIGVYSNVFQCN
+988 KGIGVYTNVFQCN
-1001 PKGHVGEFFTR
+1001 PKGNVGEFFTR